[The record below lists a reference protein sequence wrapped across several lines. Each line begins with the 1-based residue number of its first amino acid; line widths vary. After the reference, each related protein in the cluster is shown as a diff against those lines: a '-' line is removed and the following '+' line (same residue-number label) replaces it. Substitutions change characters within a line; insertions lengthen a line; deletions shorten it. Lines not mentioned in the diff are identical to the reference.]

1 MEHTTAQR
9 IASRFAG
16 LPAAKRREFLSRMQE
31 QGVSFG
37 QLPIPPALEAQTRFE
52 LSYAQQ
58 RQWFLWQL
66 DPHSSA
72 YNIPAALRLYGPLD
86 VPALQHSFDVLLE
99 RHQSL
104 RSRFVEDDGKVLQT
118 LAPYTSLPIERI
130 DLRGKPESLR
140 LDLAMHS
147 VEQDIARPFDLQQ
160 GPLLRVSLLQLDAE
174 DHVLLLTLHHIVTD
188 GWSMGVLV
196 EEFSRL
202 YAAHCQGQ
210 EAVLEALPIQY
221 SDYALWQ
228 RRWMEAG
235 ELERQLNWWRDTLG
249 SEQPLLELPTD
260 RPRPAQP
267 SQRGARLDFALDA
280 TLASGLM
287 TLARQHGVTPFMLL
301 LASFQALLYRYSG
314 QSDLRVGVPIAN
326 RNRAETRGLIGFFVN
341 TQVMRAELDGRQPFS
356 QLLDQTRAAAL
367 DAQAYQDLPFE
378 RLVQALQGERSLSHS
393 PLFQVMF
400 NHQQARPAGAS
411 GVLAGLRVEPLRGTA
426 HTTQFDLQLDTQE
439 QGDLLFA
446 SLTYATDLFDAERIE
461 HFSRHWR
468 NLLAGVLA
476 NPQSPLAE
484 LPLLDADECLRILD
498 DLNHTAQAYPGE
510 VCVQRHIEQRVV
522 ENGEATALVFQG
534 QSLSYAELNQRAN
547 RLAHH
552 LRAEG
557 VGPEVLVGIACDRS
571 FEMVVGLLAILK
583 AGGAYVPLDPE
594 YPLDRLSYMI
604 EDSGIALLLTQEH
617 LLEQLPTPDS
627 VRTLCLQ
634 AAGDWLGELPG
645 TDLPNLA
652 VAENLAYVIYTSGS
666 TGKPKGAG
674 NRHVALQNR
683 LQWMQQAYD
692 LQPADRVLQKTPFSF
707 DVSVWEFFWPLMK
720 GATLVIAAPGEHR
733 DPQRL
738 ARLIVEQAITTLH
751 FVPSMLAAFIGADE
765 ALACTSLQRI
775 ICSGE
780 ALPMELQRQTLRSLP
795 QANLYNLYGPTEA
808 AIDVTHWT
816 CVEEGRDS
824 VPIGRPIANLRT
836 CVLDSELQ
844 PLPLGA
850 VGELY
855 LGGVGLARGYHRRG
869 ALTAERFVV
878 DPFGSGERLYRTGD
892 LARYRADGAIEYC
905 GRIDHQV
912 KIRGLRIEL
921 GEIEAR
927 LQEHAQ
933 VQEAVVLAVD
943 GPGGKQLVAYIV
955 PRERALI
962 SADAGQQGVW
972 REALK
977 AHLLTS
983 LPDYMVPAQTVMIEQ
998 MPLSPNGK
1006 LERKRLPAPTA
1017 QVSQRAFE
1025 APRSEHEQVLAQ
1037 IWQEVLG
1044 VEQVGRQDNFFEL
1057 GGDSIISIQVVSR
1070 ARRAGLSL
1078 QPRDLFQQQT
1088 LQALAAV
1095 VKEQA
1100 APLAQQG
1107 PVYGLQKLTPIQRWF
1122 FDEPIAQ
1129 RAHWNQAVLLTPR
1142 EPLELPR
1149 LQAALQRLLKQHDAL
1164 RLRFSQQAPRVT
1176 DAANPCGS
1184 EPAREGGGAGDL
1196 HVAGAELI
1204 ASRLAATEWSAR
1216 YVGADSADVVD
1227 MLWTARVASDASL
1240 ESVCDQA
1247 QRSLSLQDG
1256 PLLRVALIAQADGTQ
1271 RLLLVIHH
1279 LAVDG
1284 VSWRVLL
1291 EDLQAAYQGQELPA
1305 KTSSFQAW
1313 AEQLDTYARSKAAA
1327 SELDWWQAQLSL
1339 GNDLLPAAN
1348 PQASQAGHL
1357 RQGVSIGLDREHTRQ
1372 LLQLAP
1378 ATYRTQVNDLLLTA
1392 LARTLSRWTGHP
1404 SALIQLEGHGREEL
1418 FDDIDLTRTVGW
1430 FSSLFPVCLT
1440 PTADLPGSIKA
1451 IKQQLREIPG
1461 KGMGYGLLR
1470 YMGDASAQAALAAL
1484 PQARVTFNY
1493 LGQFDQSFAEEALF
1507 TPARESSGAAQAA
1520 DAPLP
1525 NWLSVDG
1532 QVYGGELKLD
1542 WTFSRECFD
1551 LHEIETLAA
1560 NFREELLDLID
1571 HCLSDGAGGVTPA
1584 DFPLARLSQAQL
1596 DGLPVPP
1603 AQIEDL
1609 YPLSPMQAG
1618 LLFHSLYESDSGAYV
1633 NQLSVE
1639 AHGLDAERLGRAW
1652 QAVLDN
1658 HGILRSSFHFPDGF
1672 EAPVQL
1678 VHRHLQLPMT
1688 CLDWRG
1694 RSDQAEALAQL
1705 IDSERLQLDPTRAP
1719 LMRLTL
1725 VRLEGERQQLIYTH
1739 HHLLLDGW
1747 SNSLLLSEVLQRYAG
1762 QDVQAPTGRF
1772 ADYIGW
1778 LQRQDAQ
1785 ADEAFWRE
1793 QLATLD
1799 NPTLLAQSLAHGGSK
1814 NLSTAE
1820 FADHRQTFD
1829 VATSQRF
1836 SEFAR
1841 QQKITLNTLV
1851 QGAWAL
1857 LLQRY
1862 SGQRSVAFGATVAGR
1877 PVDLPGAESQ
1887 LGLFINTLP
1896 VISRPDAV
1904 ESVGQWLIRLQAQNL
1919 ELRGHEFTALGD
1931 IQRWAGRAG
1940 EPLFDSLLVFENF
1953 PVADALQ
1960 QSAPAGLSF
1969 SIPQNHER
1977 TNFPLTLAA
1986 TAESQLSLNWSYQCA
2001 HFNSEGIVRMSEH
2014 LAALLTA
2021 MVAAPQAAL
2030 SELDLL
2036 SSPERAQQLIEWNP
2050 AFTAAQNPLCV
2061 HQLIEAQAF
2070 IRPHATAL
2078 IFNDL
2083 ELSFDQLNRRANQ
2096 LAHRLRALG
2105 IGPEVRV
2112 GLAMQRS
2119 PEMII
2124 GLLAILKAGG
2134 AYVPLDP
2141 AYPTE
2146 RLRYLMQDSGI
2157 ALMISQS
2164 RLREKLPLPEGLPV
2178 LEIDREPLESLADSN
2193 PINLTCGEN
2202 LAYLIYTS
2210 GSTGRPKGVSV
2221 AHGPLAMHCLSI
2233 GELYGMTP
2241 DDRELQFA
2249 SISFDGAHERW
2260 LTPLVFGSAVMPRD
2274 DELWSVERTCAEIE
2288 KHGITIACFTPTYLS
2303 QIADFMGEAGR
2314 DLPIRSYTPCGEG
2327 MAKHAF
2333 DEVQQVLQ
2341 PKRLING
2348 YGPTETVITPLIWLA
2363 YPDTEFDSAFMPIG
2377 RPVGNRS
2384 AYILD
2389 GGLQPLPVGVAGEL
2403 YLGGEGVARGY
2414 HQRPDLTADRFV
2426 PDPFV
2431 PGARLYRSGD
2441 LARFRADGVVEYL
2454 GRIDQQVKIRGFRIE
2469 LGEIEACLLE
2479 HEGVREAFVIDREGP
2494 VSRQLIGYVVPRDPL
2509 ADEQD
2514 LREALTAHLR
2524 SRLPAHMLPAH
2535 LMCLAALPLT
2545 PNGKLDRQGLPAPQ
2559 ATRQHHDHVAPAS
2572 PAEALLVEIWQEL
2585 LGLESVGVTENFFE
2599 LGGDSII
2606 SLQAVSRA
2614 GQRGL
2619 KFSPKQLF
2627 EQQTIRALAAV
2638 AGSREA
2644 ILIEAP
2650 KVEAFSLVPHID
2662 IAAREGLQDLYP
2674 LSPMQQGMLFHCLDS
2689 PELNPYVNQLSVA
2702 VEGLQVPRFRA
2713 AWQAL
2718 VERHEV
2724 LRAAFRWRDGLAD
2737 PLQAVFAEVELPIE
2751 ELDWRERSDT
2761 EQALGELAAAE
2772 QAKGFDLSCP
2782 PLMRFNLVRLGEDR
2796 YQMIWI
2802 YHHLLLDGWSA
2813 SRLLGDMLRLYH
2825 NDSLAPLTGRYAD
2838 YIAWLQR
2845 QDGVQ
2850 AEGFWRER
2858 LALLEEPT
2866 ILAKASGAAGSG
2878 HGVMY
2883 SNLDAEATRKLHT
2896 FAKRQR
2902 VTLNTLVQGAWLLL
2916 LQRHSGQR
2924 SVAFGA
2930 TVAGRP
2936 TGLAGA
2942 QDMLGLFI
2950 NTLPVIQ
2957 TLDPQQPLGEWL
2969 RDLQDYNLMVR
2980 DYEHTPL
2987 SDIQRWAGQGGQGLF
3002 DSIIVFEN
3010 HPVDRAFKG
3019 GEEGELRFAEVG
3031 SGGVTN
3037 FPMDLMVSANE
3048 EGLEVEYLFL
3058 RDRFSD
3064 VEVERIRAQLEGL
3077 LRALPEDAS
3086 CLLGNI
3092 GLPQARMSLPQVS
3105 DDTADLL
3112 QSFNQHVKAQPQ
3124 KIALICE
3131 DRQVSY
3137 AELEAQANGLAQQ
3150 LIVRG
3155 IGPETL
3161 VAVALPR
3168 SERTIVAFL
3177 AVLKAGAAYLPLD
3190 LAYPTERLAYLLSDS
3205 AASLLLCD
3213 SNLGDRLTLADS
3225 PPRLLLD
3232 QLSVADNVACPV
3244 SHPLPGHLA
3253 YLIYT
3258 SGSTGQPKGVAVA
3271 RGPIARHCRSIVERY
3286 ELAPRSREL
3295 HFMSFAFDGAQERWL
3310 SVMLAGGSL
3319 VIRDDN
3325 LWTPEQTL
3333 EVLQR
3338 HGVTVACFPPAY
3350 LQQMAEVAERLG
3362 NPPAVEVYCFGG
3374 DAVPEASFEQV
3385 KRALRPQRLVNGYGP
3400 TETVVTPLLWRAEVS
3415 ETCDAAYAP
3424 IGRGVAGRGLYVL
3437 DADLNPLPVGVSG
3450 ELYLGGECLARGY
3463 HQRPGMSAER
3473 FIPDPFAAGGRMYR
3487 TGDLVRQRD
3496 CGLID
3501 YLGRLDQQVKIRG
3514 FRIELGEI
3522 EARLR
3527 ECAGVQDAA
3536 VVVHDTPIGKQLVG
3550 YVVAL
3555 GTVGLDRRLKS
3566 QVQAQLPDYMVPARI
3581 LVLERFPLSANGK
3594 LDRRALPVP
3603 EWALGG
3609 YRAPRNALESA
3620 LAAIWQA
3627 VLGMPQVGIDD
3638 NFFELGGDS
3647 LQVLKVISRVRSQ
3660 PELGFE
3666 LKLRDLMQKPSIA
3679 ELCGYQAAEPA
3690 AAAPDPLLALN
3701 SRLAHRPA
3709 LFCLHAGFG
3718 TVFDYEPLARRLEG
3732 RRTVYGLQCRMLLD
3746 PHWQDQSLLA
3756 MAQAYTQRIRAQQAK
3771 GPYYLLGWSLGG
3783 ALTQLVAHELEQ
3795 QGETVAFAGLV
3806 DSYVAG
3812 TAEAGNWRE
3821 DLGDFLKFVLGHSSE
3836 EAQALMALHAAGLP
3850 EHQAAAAVI
3859 EAALHGS
3866 NEQAALGAGELTQI
3880 FNTGSRLK
3888 ALALAQLQLPAI
3900 KVTAHRWWVAGRDDE
3915 RRVFEAQVGHHGV
3928 DRLLAGGHYELL
3940 RGDELLDDLELQL
3953 ECTLAIA

>member
-1 MEHTTAQR
+1 MEHTTAMR
-9 IASRFAG
+9 IATRFAG
-16 LPAAKRREFLSRMQE
+16 LPADKRGEFLTKMQE

-37 QLPIPPALEAQTRFE
+37 QLPIPAAAEPQATFE

-66 DPHSSA
+66 DPQSSA
-72 YNIPAALRLYGPLD
+72 YNIPAVLRLHGRLN
-86 VPALQHSFDVLLE
+86 VAALQQSFDVLLE

-104 RSRFVEDDGKVLQT
+104 RSRFVEDDGQVLQT
-118 LAPYTSLPIERI
+118 LAAFTSLSIEQH
-130 DLRGKPESLR
+130 DLRDEPVAQRFEA
-140 LDLAMHS
+140 AMKK
-147 VEQDIARPFDLQQ
+147 VEQQIARLFDLQH

-174 DHVLLLTLHHIVTD
+174 DHVLVLTLHHIVTD

-210 EAVLEALPIQY
+210 NAALEALPIQY
-221 SDYALWQ
+221 SDYAAWQ

-235 ELERQLNWWRDTLG
+235 ELERQLNWWREQLG

-280 TLASGLM
+280 DLSSGLM
-287 TLARQHGVTPFMLL
+287 ALAKQRGVTPFMLL

-314 QSDLRVGVPIAN
+314 QADLRIGVPIGN
-326 RNRAETRGLIGFFVN
+326 RNRAESRGLIGFFVN
-341 TQVMRAELDGRQPFS
+341 TQVMRAKLDGRLPFS
-356 QLLDQTRAAAL
+356 QLLEQTRVTSL
-367 DAQAYQDLPFE
+367 GAQDYQDLPFE

-400 NHQQARPAGAS
+400 NHQQARPAAVS
-411 GVLAGLRVEPLRGTA
+411 GLLAGLRVEALNATA
-426 HTTQFDLQLDTQE
+426 QTTQFDLQLDTQE
-439 QGDLLFA
+439 EGDKLFA

-461 HFSRHWR
+461 HLARHWR

-476 NPQSPLAE
+476 NPQTPLAE
-484 LPLLDADECLRILD
+484 LPLLDADERLRMLD
-498 DLNHTAQAYPGE
+498 DLNDTAQVYPGE
-510 VCVQRHIEQRVV
+510 VCAQRHFEARVR
-522 ENGEATALVFQG
+522 ENPQATALVFQG
-534 QSLSYAELNQRAN
+534 ESLSYAQLNLRAN

-552 LRAEG
+552 LRAQG
-557 VGPEVLVGIACDRS
+557 VGPDVIVGIACDRS

-594 YPLDRLSYMI
+594 YPLDRLSDMI
-604 EDSGIALLLTQEH
+604 EDSGIALLLTQAH
-617 LLEQLPTPDS
+617 LLAQLPTPDS
-627 VRTLCLQ
+627 VRTLCLH
-634 AAGDWLGELPG
+634 ADADWLSDLPG
-645 TDLPNLA
+645 SDLPNLA
-652 VAENLAYVIYTSGS
+652 VAENLAYMIYTSGS

-674 NRHVALQNR
+674 NRHVALHNR
-683 LQWMQQAYD
+683 IEWMQQAYN
-692 LQPADRVLQKTPFSF
+692 LLPSDRVLQKTPFSF

-720 GATLVIAAPGEHR
+720 GATLVIPAPGEHR

-738 ARLIVEQAITTLH
+738 AALIVEQSVTTLH
-751 FVPSMLAAFIGADE
+751 FVPSMLSAFIGADE
-765 ALACTSLQRI
+765 AQACTSLTRI

-795 QANLYNLYGPTEA
+795 QAQLYNLYGPTEA

-836 CVLDSELQ
+836 CILDDELQ
-844 PLPLGA
+844 VLPLGA

-855 LGGVGLARGYHRRG
+855 LGGIGLARGYHRRS
-869 ALTAERFVV
+869 ALTAERFVA

-892 LARYRADGAIEYC
+892 LARYRADGAIDYC

-921 GEIEAR
+921 GEIEVR
-927 LQEHAQ
+927 LQEHAD
-933 VQEAVVLAVD
+933 VQDAVVLALD
-943 GPGGKQLVAYIV
+943 GPSGKQLVAYIV
-955 PRERALI
+955 PQDRALVG
-962 SADAGQQGVW
+962 ADADRQGAW
-972 REALK
+972 RETLK
-977 AHLLTS
+977 SHLLGS
-983 LPDYMVPAQTVMIEQ
+983 LPDYMVPAQTLLIEH

-1006 LERKRLPAPTA
+1006 LDRKRLPAPTA

-1025 APRSEHEQVLAQ
+1025 APRSAHEQVLAQ
-1037 IWQEVLG
+1037 IWQDVLG
-1044 VEQVGRQDNFFEL
+1044 IEQVGRQDNFFEL

-1107 PVYGLQKLTPIQRWF
+1107 PVDGVQTLTPIQRWF
-1122 FDEPIAQ
+1122 FEEPIPQ
-1129 RAHWNQAVLLTPR
+1129 RAHWNQALLLTPR
-1142 EPLELPR
+1142 ETLELPR
-1149 LQAALQRLLKQHDAL
+1149 LQGALQRVLKQHDAL
-1164 RLRFSQQAPRVT
+1164 RLRFSQV
-1176 DAANPCGS
+1176 
-1184 EPAREGGGAGDL
+1184 EGQ
-1196 HVAGAELI
+1196 
-1204 ASRLAATEWSAR
+1204 WSAR
-1216 YVGADSADVVD
+1216 YVGADSADVID
-1227 MLWTARVASDASL
+1227 MLWTARVACDASL
-1240 ESVCDQA
+1240 EAVCEEA

-1256 PLLRVALIAQADGTQ
+1256 PLLRVALIARADGSQ

-1291 EDLQAAYQGQELPA
+1291 EDLQAAYQGEELPP
-1305 KTSSFQAW
+1305 KSSAFQAW
-1313 AEQLDTYARSKAAA
+1313 ADKLDAYARSETAA
-1327 SELDWWQAQLSL
+1327 SELNGWQAQLAGAS
-1339 GNDLLPAAN
+1339 DTLPVAN

-1357 RQGVSIGLDREHTRQ
+1357 RQSVSIGLDREQTRQ
-1372 LLQLAP
+1372 LLQQAP
-1378 ATYRTQVNDLLLTA
+1378 AIYRTQVNDLLLTA

-1430 FSSLFPVCLT
+1430 FSSLFPVHLT
-1440 PTADLPGSIKA
+1440 PTAELGASIKA
-1451 IKQQLREIPG
+1451 IKQQLRDIPG
-1461 KGMGYGLLR
+1461 KGLGYGLLR
-1470 YMGDASAQAALAAL
+1470 YMGDAAAQTALAAL

-1493 LGQFDQSFAEEALF
+1493 LGQFDQSFAEDALF
-1507 TPARESSGAAQAA
+1507 TPAKESSGAAQST

-1542 WTFSRECFD
+1542 WTFSRECFE
-1551 LHEIETLAA
+1551 LREIEALAID
-1560 NFREELLDLID
+1560 FRAELLALID
-1571 HCLSDGAGGVTPA
+1571 HCLSDGAGGVTPV

-1603 AQIEDL
+1603 AQIEDV

-1618 LLFHSLYESDSGAYV
+1618 LLFHSLYESASGAYV

-1639 AHGLDAERLGRAW
+1639 ARGLDAEHLGRAW
-1652 QAVLDN
+1652 QAVLDS
-1658 HGILRSSFHFPDGF
+1658 HAILRSSFHFPQGF

-1678 VHRHLQLPMT
+1678 VHRHLQLPLT

-1694 RSDQAEALAQL
+1694 CDDQAHALAQL
-1705 IDSERLQLDPTRAP
+1705 IDSERLQLDSTQAP

-1725 VRLEGERQQLIYTH
+1725 VRLDDERQQLIYTH

-1762 QDVQAPTGRF
+1762 QEVKAPSGRF

-1778 LQRQDAQ
+1778 LQRQDAD
-1785 ADEAFWRE
+1785 ADEAFWRG

-1799 NPTLLAQSLAHGGSK
+1799 NPTLLAQSLAHVGVKHPSQ
-1814 NLSTAE
+1814 AQ

-1829 VATSQRF
+1829 VATSKRF
-1836 SEFAR
+1836 SDFAR
-1841 QQKITLNTLV
+1841 QQKVTLNTLV
-1851 QGAWAL
+1851 QGAWVL

-1877 PVDLPGAESQ
+1877 PVDLPGAENQ

-1904 ESVGQWLIRLQAQNL
+1904 ESVEQWLSRLQAQNL
-1919 ELRGHEFTALGD
+1919 ELREHEFTALGD

-1953 PVADALQ
+1953 PVAEALQ

-1986 TAESQLSLNWSYQCA
+1986 TAENQLSLNWSYQCS
-2001 HFNSEGIVRMSEH
+2001 HFSSTAIARMSEH
-2014 LAALLTA
+2014 LTALLMA

-2036 SSPERAQQLIEWNP
+2036 TAPERAQQLLEWNP
-2050 AFTAAQNPLCV
+2050 PFTVAQNPLCV
-2061 HQLIEAQAF
+2061 HQLIEAQAVA
-2070 IRPHATAL
+2070 RPDATAL
-2078 IFNDL
+2078 IFNDVA
-2083 ELSFDQLNRRANQ
+2083 LSFDELNRRANR
-2096 LAHRLRALG
+2096 LAHHLRGRG

-2112 GLAMQRS
+2112 GLTMQRS
-2119 PEMII
+2119 PDMIV

-2141 AYPTE
+2141 AYPAE
-2146 RLRYLMQDSGI
+2146 RLSYLMDDSGI
-2157 ALMISQS
+2157 SLLISQS
-2164 RLREKLPLPEGLPV
+2164 WLREKLPLPQGLAV
-2178 LEIDREPLESLADSN
+2178 LEIDREPLERMADSN
-2193 PINLTCGEN
+2193 PVNLTCGEN

-2221 AHGPLAMHCLSI
+2221 AHGPLAMHCVSI

-2288 KHGITIACFTPTYLS
+2288 KHGITIACFTPSYLA
-2303 QIADFMGEAGR
+2303 QIADYMGEAGR

-2414 HQRPDLTADRFV
+2414 HQRPDLTAERFV

-2469 LGEIEACLLE
+2469 LGEIEACLME
-2479 HEGVREAFVIDREGP
+2479 HAGVREAFVIDRDGP
-2494 VSRQLIGYVVPRDPL
+2494 TSRQLVGYVVPRDPL

-2514 LREALTAHLR
+2514 LRDALTAHLR

-2545 PNGKLDRQGLPAPQ
+2545 PNGKLDRQGLPAPEASRQ
-2559 ATRQHHDHVAPAS
+2559 SHDQVAAAT

-2585 LGLESVGVTENFFE
+2585 LGLDSVGVTENFFE

-2619 KFSPKQLF
+2619 LFSPKQLF
-2627 EQQTIRALAAV
+2627 EQQTIRALATV
-2638 AGSREA
+2638 ASHRENTRVQ
-2644 ILIEAP
+2644 AP
-2650 KVEAFSLVPHID
+2650 GVEAFALVPHID
-2662 IAAREGLQDLYP
+2662 LTAREGLQDLYP

-2702 VEGLQVPRFRA
+2702 VDGLQVPRFRA

-2761 EQALGELAAAE
+2761 EQALSELAAAE

-2782 PLMRFNLVRLGEDR
+2782 PLMRFVLVRLGEDR

-2813 SRLLGDMLRLYH
+2813 SRLLGEMLRLYH
-2825 NDSLAPLTGRYAD
+2825 HDSLPALTGRYAD
-2838 YIAWLQR
+2838 YIGWLQR
-2845 QDGVQ
+2845 QDDAQ

-2858 LALLEEPT
+2858 LALLEAPT

-2878 HGVMY
+2878 HGVLY
-2883 SNLDAEATRKLHT
+2883 SDLNAEATRKLHS

-2942 QDMLGLFI
+2942 QEMLGLFI

-2969 RDLQDYNLMVR
+2969 RELQDYNLAVR

-2987 SDIQRWAGQGGQGLF
+2987 SDVQRWAGQGGQGLF

-3010 HPVDRAFKG
+3010 HPVDRALRG
-3019 GEEGELRFAEVG
+3019 GEEGELRFADVG
-3031 SGGVTN
+3031 SGGVTH
-3037 FPMDLMVSANE
+3037 FPMDLMVSAND
-3048 EGLEVEYLFL
+3048 EGLEVEYLYL

-3077 LRALPEDAS
+3077 LRALPEDADR
-3086 CLLGNI
+3086 LLGNI
-3092 GLPQARMSLPQVS
+3092 GLPEARLSLPQAS
-3105 DDTADLL
+3105 TDNADLL
-3112 QSFNQHVKAQPQ
+3112 LAFNRHVRNQPQ
-3124 KIALICE
+3124 KTALFCE
-3131 DRQVSY
+3131 DREVSY
-3137 AELEAQANGLAQQ
+3137 ADLDARANGLAQK
-3150 LIVRG
+3150 LIARG
-3155 IGPETL
+3155 IGAESL

-3190 LAYPTERLAYLLSDS
+3190 LAYPAERLAYMLSDS

-3213 SNLGDRLTLADS
+3213 SDLGERLTLADS

-3232 QLSVADNVACPV
+3232 QLTVVGSSECPV
-3244 SHPLPGHLA
+3244 VEPLPGHLA

-3258 SGSTGQPKGVAVA
+3258 SGSTGQPKGVAVS
-3271 RGPIARHCRSIVERY
+3271 RGPIARHCRGIIDLY

-3319 VIRDDN
+3319 VIREDS

-3333 EVLQR
+3333 EVLHR
-3338 HGVTVACFPPAY
+3338 HNVTVACFPPAY

-3374 DAVPEASFEQV
+3374 DAVPDASFEQV

-3400 TETVVTPLLWRAEVS
+3400 TETVVTPLLWRAEAS
-3415 ETCDAAYAP
+3415 ETCAAAYAP

-3473 FIPDPFAAGGRMYR
+3473 FIPDPFEAGGRMYR
-3487 TGDLVRQRD
+3487 TGDLVRQRE

-3514 FRIELGEI
+3514 FRIEPGEI

-3536 VVVHDTPIGKQLVG
+3536 VVVLDTPTGKQLVG
-3550 YVVAL
+3550 YVVA
-3555 GTVGLDRRLKS
+3555 GAAAGLDRCLK
-3566 QVQAQLPDYMVPARI
+3566 VELQAQMPDYMVPARI

-3594 LDRRALPVP
+3594 LDRRALPSP
-3603 EWALGG
+3603 EWTLGG
-3609 YRAPRNALESA
+3609 FRAPRNALEQA
-3620 LAAIWQA
+3620 LTAIWQD
-3627 VLGMPQVGIDD
+3627 VLGVPQVGIDD

-3660 PELGFE
+3660 PQPGFE
-3666 LKLRDLMQKPSIA
+3666 LKLRDLMQKPCIA
-3679 ELCGYQAAEPA
+3679 ELSGYQAAEPGK
-3690 AAAPDPLLALN
+3690 APDPLLALN
-3701 SRLAHRPA
+3701 GRVANVPA

-3746 PHWQDQSLLA
+3746 PQWQDASLLA
-3756 MAQAYTQRIRAQQAK
+3756 MAQAYTQRIRAQQPQ

-3783 ALTQLVAHELEQ
+3783 ALTQLVAHELEA
-3795 QGETVAFAGLV
+3795 QGQAVAFAGLV

-3812 TAEAGNWRE
+3812 TAEAGDWRE
-3821 DLGDFLKFVLGHSSE
+3821 DLADFLKFVLGQPSE
-3836 EAQALMALHAAGLP
+3836 EAETLIASKTVGLS
-3850 EHQAAAAVI
+3850 ECEGAAAVI
-3859 EAALHGS
+3859 EAAMHGS
-3866 NEQAALGAGELTQI
+3866 NDHAALGASELTQI
-3880 FNTGSRLK
+3880 FATGASLK
-3888 ALALAQLQLPAI
+3888 QLALAQRQLP
-3900 KVTAHRWWVAGRDDE
+3900 KVQVAAHRWWVAERDDE
-3915 RRVFEAQVGHHGV
+3915 RRVFEAQVGQHGI
-3928 DRLLAGGHYELL
+3928 DRLVTGGHYELL
-3940 RGDELLDDLELQL
+3940 RSDELLDELEELL
-3953 ECTLAIA
+3953 ERRMVTA

>member
-16 LPAAKRREFLSRMQE
+16 LPADKRREFLQRMQE

-37 QLPIPPALEAQTRFE
+37 QLPIPPAAEPQATFE

-72 YNIPAALRLYGPLD
+72 YNIPAALRLHGPLN
-86 VPALQHSFDVLLE
+86 VAALQQSFDGLLE

-104 RSRFVEDDGKVLQT
+104 RSRFVEDDGQVVQT
-118 LAPYTSLPIERI
+118 LAEFTSLPIEQI
-130 DLRGKPESLR
+130 DLCGEPQEQRF
-140 LDLAMHS
+140 DQAMNS
-147 VEQDIARPFDLQQ
+147 VEQDIARPFDLQH

-210 EAVLEALPIQY
+210 NTVLEALPIQY
-221 SDYALWQ
+221 SDYAMWQ

-235 ELERQLNWWRDTLG
+235 ELERQLNWWRDRLG

-287 TLARQHGVTPFMLL
+287 TLAKQRGVTPFMLL

-314 QSDLRVGVPIAN
+314 QADVRVGVPIAN

-341 TQVMRAELDGRQPFS
+341 TQVMRAELDGRLPFS
-356 QLLDQTRAAAL
+356 QLLDQTRAASL
-367 DAQAYQDLPFE
+367 DAQDYQDLPFE

-400 NHQQARPAGAS
+400 NHQQAKPAAVS
-411 GVLAGLRVEPLRGTA
+411 GLLAGLRVEALNATA

-439 QGDLLFA
+439 EGDKLFA

-461 HFSRHWR
+461 HLARHWR

-476 NPQSPLAE
+476 NPQCPLAE
-484 LPLLDADECLRILD
+484 LPLLDADERLRILNE
-498 DLNHTAQAYPGE
+498 LNDTAQAYPGE
-510 VCVQRHIEQRVV
+510 VCVQRHFEERVV
-522 ENGEATALVFQG
+522 EHPEATALVFQG
-534 QSLSYAELNQRAN
+534 QSLSYAELNRRAN

-552 LRAEG
+552 LRAQG
-557 VGPEVLVGIACDRS
+557 VGPDVLVGIACDRS

-594 YPLDRLSYMI
+594 YPVDRLSYMI
-604 EDSGIALLLTQEH
+604 EDSGIALLLTQEY
-617 LLEQLPTPDS
+617 LLAQLPTPDN
-627 VRTLCLQ
+627 VRTLCLH
-634 AAGDWLGELPG
+634 ADTDWLNDLPG

-674 NRHVALQNR
+674 NRHVALHNR
-683 LQWMQQAYD
+683 LAWMQQAYN
-692 LQPADRVLQKTPFSF
+692 LQPSDRVLQKTPFSF

-720 GATLVIAAPGEHR
+720 GATLVLAAPGEHR

-738 ARLIVEQAITTLH
+738 AALIVEQAITTLH
-751 FVPSMLAAFIGADE
+751 FVPSMLSAFIAADE

-816 CVEEGRDS
+816 CMEEGRDS

-836 CVLDSELQ
+836 CILDSELQ

-892 LARYRADGAIEYC
+892 LARYRTDGAIEYC

-927 LQEHAQ
+927 LQEHGD
-933 VQEAVVLAVD
+933 VQEAVVLALD

-955 PRERALI
+955 PQDRALV
-962 SADAGQQGVW
+962 SADAEQQGAW
-972 REALK
+972 RETLK
-977 AHLLTS
+977 SHLLAS
-983 LPDYMVPAQTVMIEQ
+983 LPDYMVPAQTVLIEQ

-1037 IWQEVLG
+1037 IWQDVLG

-1107 PVYGLQKLTPIQRWF
+1107 PVEGLQKLTPIQRWF
-1122 FDEPIAQ
+1122 FDEPIPQ

-1142 EPLELPR
+1142 ETLELPR

-1164 RLRFSQQAPRVT
+1164 RLRFSQVDGQ
-1176 DAANPCGS
+1176 
-1184 EPAREGGGAGDL
+1184 
-1196 HVAGAELI
+1196 
-1204 ASRLAATEWSAR
+1204 WSAR
-1216 YVGADSADVVD
+1216 YVGADSCDVID
-1227 MLWTARVASDASL
+1227 MLWTARVANDASL
-1240 ESVCDQA
+1240 ESVCNEA

-1256 PLLRVALIAQADGTQ
+1256 PLLRIALIAQADGSQ

-1291 EDLQAAYQGQELPA
+1291 EDLQAAYQGQDLPP
-1305 KTSSFQAW
+1305 KTSAFQAW
-1313 AEQLDTYARSKAAA
+1313 ADKLDAYARSEAAA
-1327 SELDWWQAQLSL
+1327 SELDWWQAQLSVA
-1339 GNDLLPAAN
+1339 NDSLPAAN
-1348 PQASQAGHL
+1348 AQASQAGHL
-1357 RQGVSIGLDREHTRQ
+1357 RQGVSIGLDRDQTTR
-1372 LLQLAP
+1372 LLQQAP
-1378 ATYRTQVNDLLLTA
+1378 AIYRTQVNDLLLTA
-1392 LARTLSRWTGHP
+1392 LARTLSRWTGDA

-1430 FSSLFPVCLT
+1430 FSSLFPVRLT
-1440 PTADLPGSIKA
+1440 PTADLGGSIKA

-1461 KGMGYGLLR
+1461 KGLGYGLLR
-1470 YMGDASAQAALAAL
+1470 YLGDASTQAALAGL

-1493 LGQFDQSFAEEALF
+1493 LGQFDQSFAEDALF
-1507 TPARESSGAAQAA
+1507 TPAKESSGAAQSA

-1551 LHEIETLAA
+1551 KREIEALAA
-1560 NFREELLDLID
+1560 DYQRELLALIA

-1584 DFPLARLSQAQL
+1584 DFPLARLTQAQL
-1596 DGLPVPP
+1596 DGLPVTP

-1618 LLFHSLYESDSGAYV
+1618 LLFHSLYESASGTYV
-1633 NQLSVE
+1633 NQLSVQ
-1639 AHGLDAERLGRAW
+1639 ARGLDAERLGRAW
-1652 QAVLDN
+1652 QAVLDT
-1658 HGILRSSFHFPDGF
+1658 HPILRSSFHFPDGF
-1672 EAPVQL
+1672 EAPVQV

-1694 RSDQAEALAQL
+1694 RGDQTDALIEL
-1705 IDSERLQLDPTRAP
+1705 IDNERLQLDSTRAP

-1725 VRLEGERQQLIYTH
+1725 VRLDDERQQLIYTH

-1778 LQRQDAQ
+1778 LQRQDAH
-1785 ADEAFWRE
+1785 ADEVFWRE

-1799 NPTLLAQSLAHGGSK
+1799 NPTLLAQSLAHGDGK
-1814 NLSTAE
+1814 NQLAVE

-1841 QQKITLNTLV
+1841 QQKVTLNTLV

-1896 VISRPDAV
+1896 VISSPDAV
-1904 ESVGQWLIRLQAQNL
+1904 ESVGQWLTRLQAQNL
-1919 ELRGHEFTALGD
+1919 ELREHEFTALGD

-1953 PVADALQ
+1953 PVAEALQ
-1960 QSAPAGLSF
+1960 QGAPAGLSF
-1969 SIPQNHER
+1969 SVPQNHER

-2001 HFNSEGIVRMSEH
+2001 HFSGEAIVRMSEH
-2014 LAALLTA
+2014 LAALLAA
-2021 MVAAPQAAL
+2021 MVAAPNAAL

-2036 SSPERAQQLIEWNP
+2036 TAPERAQQLVEWNP

-2061 HQLIEAQAF
+2061 HQLIEAQAV
-2070 IRPHATAL
+2070 IRPDATAL

-2083 ELSFDQLNRRANQ
+2083 QLSFDQLNRRANQ

-2119 PEMII
+2119 PEMIV

-2146 RLRYLMQDSGI
+2146 RLRYLMEDSGI
-2157 ALMISQS
+2157 SLMISQS
-2164 RLREKLPLPEGLPV
+2164 WLREKLPLPEGLPV
-2178 LEIDREPLESLADSN
+2178 LEIDREPLASMADTN
-2193 PINLTCGEN
+2193 PVNLTCGEN

-2363 YPDTEFDSAFMPIG
+2363 YPDTGFDSAFMPIG

-2414 HQRPDLTADRFV
+2414 HQRPNLTAERFV

-2479 HEGVREAFVIDREGP
+2479 HEGVRESFVIDREGP
-2494 VSRQLIGYVVPRDPL
+2494 VSRQLVGYVVPRDPL
-2509 ADEQD
+2509 ADEQA

-2545 PNGKLDRQGLPAPQ
+2545 PNGKLDRQGLPAPE
-2559 ATRQHHDHVAPAS
+2559 ATRQNHDHVAAAT
-2572 PAEALLVEIWQEL
+2572 PAEVLLVEIWQEL

-2619 KFSPKQLF
+2619 VFSPKQLF
-2627 EQQTIRALAAV
+2627 EQQTIRALASV
-2638 AGSREA
+2638 ASSREA
-2644 ILIEAP
+2644 TLIEAQ

-2702 VEGLQVPRFRA
+2702 VDGLQVPRFRA
-2713 AWQAL
+2713 AWQTL

-2737 PLQAVFAEVELPIE
+2737 PLQAVFADVELPIE
-2751 ELDWRERSDT
+2751 ELDWRDRSDT

-2782 PLMRFNLVRLGEDR
+2782 PLMRFILVRLGDDR

-2825 NDSLAPLTGRYAD
+2825 NDSLPTLTGRYAD

-2845 QDGVQ
+2845 QDGAQ

-2883 SNLDAEATRKLHT
+2883 SHLDAEATRKLHS

-2957 TLDPQQPLGEWL
+2957 TLDPQQPVGEWL

-3010 HPVDRAFKG
+3010 HPVDRALKG

-3077 LRALPEDAS
+3077 LRALPEDATR
-3086 CLLGNI
+3086 LLGNI
-3092 GLPQARMSLPQVS
+3092 GLPEARLSLPQVS

-3112 QSFNQHVKAQPQ
+3112 HAFNQHVKAQPQ

-3131 DRQVSY
+3131 GRHVSY
-3137 AELEAQANGLAQQ
+3137 VQLEAQANGLAQQ
-3150 LIVRG
+3150 LIGRG
-3155 IGPETL
+3155 IGPESL

-3190 LAYPTERLAYLLSDS
+3190 LAYPAERLAYMLSDS

-3232 QLSVADNVACPV
+3232 QLSVTDHAECPV
-3244 SHPLPGHLA
+3244 SNPLPGHLA

-3271 RGPIARHCRSIVERY
+3271 RGPIARHCRGIIELY

-3319 VIRDDN
+3319 VIREDS

-3333 EVLQR
+3333 EVMQR

-3400 TETVVTPLLWRAEVS
+3400 TETVVTPLLWRAEAS

-3463 HQRPGMSAER
+3463 HQHPGMSAER
-3473 FIPDPFAAGGRMYR
+3473 FIPDPFEAGGRMYR
-3487 TGDLVRQRD
+3487 TGDLVRQRE

-3514 FRIELGEI
+3514 FRIEPGEI

-3527 ECAGVQDAA
+3527 ECVGVQDAA
-3536 VVVHDTPIGKQLVG
+3536 VVVHDTPTGKQLVG
-3550 YVVAL
+3550 YVVAA
-3555 GTVGLDRRLKS
+3555 GAVGLDRRLKS
-3566 QVQAQLPDYMVPARI
+3566 ELQAQLPDYMVPPRI

-3594 LDRRALPVP
+3594 LDRRALPMP

-3609 YRAPRNALESA
+3609 YRAPRNDLETALT
-3620 LAAIWQA
+3620 AIWQE
-3627 VLGMPQVGIDD
+3627 VLGVPQVGIDD

-3660 PELGFE
+3660 PQLGFE
-3666 LKLRDLMQKPSIA
+3666 LKLRDLMQKPCIA
-3679 ELCGYQAAEPA
+3679 ELSGFQVTEPTS
-3690 AAAPDPLLALN
+3690 APDPLLALN
-3701 SRLAHRPA
+3701 ARIPNVPA

-3732 RRTVYGLQCRMLLD
+3732 RRTVYGVQCRMLLD
-3746 PHWQDQSLLA
+3746 PHWQDESLLA
-3756 MAQAYTQRIRAQQAK
+3756 MAQAYAQRIRSQQAK

-3783 ALTQLVAHELEQ
+3783 ALTQLVAHELEG

-3812 TAEAGNWRE
+3812 TAEAGDWRE
-3821 DLGDFLKFVLGHSSE
+3821 DLGDFLTFVLGLPAD
-3836 EAQALMALHAAGLP
+3836 EAQALIARKAAGLS
-3850 EHQAAAAVI
+3850 EREGSTAVI

-3880 FNTGSRLK
+3880 FATGSRLK
-3888 ALALAQLQLPAI
+3888 QLALAHRQLPTI
-3900 KVTAHRWWVAGRDDE
+3900 KASAHRWWVAGRDDE
-3915 RRVFEAQVGHHGV
+3915 RRVFEAQVGSHGV

-3940 RGDELLDDLELQL
+3940 RGDELLDELEDLL
-3953 ECTLAIA
+3953 ERRLAIA

>member
-16 LPAAKRREFLSRMQE
+16 LPADKRREFLTRMQE

-37 QLPIPPALEAQTRFE
+37 QLPIPPAVELQESFE

-66 DPHSSA
+66 DPQSSA
-72 YNIPAALRLYGPLD
+72 YNIPAALRLHGPLN
-86 VPALQHSFDVLLE
+86 VEALQQSFDVLLE

-104 RSRFVEDDGKVLQT
+104 RSRFVEDDGQVMQT
-118 LAPYTSLPIERI
+118 LAEFTSLPIEMI
-130 DLRGKPESLR
+130 DLRREPEEQR
-140 LDLAMHS
+140 LACAMNR

-160 GPLLRVSLLQLDAE
+160 GPLLRVSLLQLDDQ

-188 GWSMGVLV
+188 GWSMGVLI

-210 EAVLEALPIQY
+210 SAALDALPIQY

-228 RRWMEAG
+228 RRWMDAG

-260 RPRPAQP
+260 RARPAQP
-267 SQRGARLDFALDA
+267 SQRGARLDFALD
-280 TLASGLM
+280 TNLAKGLM
-287 TLARQHGVTPFMLL
+287 ALAKQRGVTPFMLL

-314 QSDLRVGVPIAN
+314 QSDLRIGVPIAN
-326 RNRAETRGLIGFFVN
+326 RHRAETRGLIGFFVN
-341 TQVMRAELDGRQPFS
+341 TQVMRAELDGRLPFS
-356 QLLDQTRAAAL
+356 QLLDQTRAASL
-367 DAQAYQDLPFE
+367 DAQDYQDVPFE

-400 NHQQARPAGAS
+400 NHQQAKPAAVS
-411 GVLAGLRVEPLRGTA
+411 GLLAGLRVEALNATA

-439 QGDLLFA
+439 EGDQLFA

-461 HFSRHWR
+461 HLARHWK
-468 NLLAGVLA
+468 NLLAGLLA
-476 NPQSPLAE
+476 NPQCPLAE
-484 LPLLDADECLRILD
+484 LPVLEDDERLRMLD
-498 DLNHTAQAYPGE
+498 DLNDTARSYPGE
-510 VCVQRHIEQRVV
+510 VCVQRHFEERVA
-522 ENGEATALVFQG
+522 EHGDATALVFQG
-534 QSLSYAELNQRAN
+534 QKLSYAELNLRAN

-552 LRAEG
+552 LRAQG

-604 EDSGIALLLTQEH
+604 DDSGISLLLTQAH
-617 LLEQLPTPDS
+617 LLEQLPTPDT

-634 AAGDWLGELPG
+634 AEADWLSDLPG
-645 TDLPNLA
+645 TDLNNLA

-674 NRHVALQNR
+674 NRHVALHNR
-683 LQWMQQAYD
+683 LEWMQEAYN
-692 LQPADRVLQKTPFSF
+692 LLPTDRVLQKTPFSF

-738 ARLIVEQAITTLH
+738 AALIVEQAITTLH
-751 FVPSMLAAFIGADE
+751 FVPSMLSAFIAADE
-765 ALACTSLQRI
+765 ALACTSLTRI

-780 ALPMELQRQTLRSLP
+780 ALPMELQRQTLRALP
-795 QANLYNLYGPTEA
+795 HTHLYNLYGPTEA

-836 CVLDSELQ
+836 CIFDSELQ

-892 LARYRADGAIEYC
+892 LARYRADGAIDYC

-927 LQEHAQ
+927 LQEHAD
-933 VQEAVVLAVD
+933 VQEAVVLALD
-943 GPGGKQLVAYIV
+943 GPSGKQLVAYVV
-955 PRERALI
+955 PQDRTRVG
-962 SADAGQQGVW
+962 ADAERQGAW
-972 REALK
+972 RETLK
-977 AHLLTS
+977 SHLLAS
-983 LPDYMVPAQTVMIEQ
+983 LPDYMVPAQTVLIEQ

-1006 LERKRLPAPTA
+1006 LDRKRLPAPTA
-1017 QVSQRAFE
+1017 HVSQRAFE
-1025 APRSEHEQVLAQ
+1025 APRSEHEQVLAR
-1037 IWQEVLG
+1037 IWLDVLG

-1100 APLAQQG
+1100 APLAHQG
-1107 PVYGLQKLTPIQRWF
+1107 SVDGVQTLTPIQRWF
-1122 FDEPIAQ
+1122 FDEPIPQ

-1142 EPLELPR
+1142 ETLELPR
-1149 LQAALQRLLKQHDAL
+1149 LQAALQRVLKQHDAL
-1164 RLRFSQQAPRVT
+1164 RLRFSQVDGTPQE
-1176 DAANPCGS
+1176 PCRS
-1184 EPAREGGGAGDL
+1184 EPARDGVSAGNVKGDCDD
-1196 HVAGAELI
+1196 LI
-1204 ASRLAATEWSAR
+1204 ASRLTPTKWSAR
-1216 YVGADSADVVD
+1216 YVGADSADVID
-1227 MLWTARVASDASL
+1227 MLWTASVANDASL
-1240 ESVCDQA
+1240 ESVCDEA

-1271 RLLLVIHH
+1271 RLLLVVHH

-1291 EDLQAAYQGQELPA
+1291 EDLQAAYQGQDLPP
-1305 KTSSFQAW
+1305 KTSAFQTW
-1313 AEQLDTYARSKAAA
+1313 ADKLEAYAQSDVAAR
-1327 SELDWWQAQLSL
+1327 ELGWWQGQLADAS
-1339 GNDLLPAAN
+1339 DSLPAAN
-1348 PQASQAGHL
+1348 PQARQAGHL
-1357 RQGVSIGLDREHTRQ
+1357 RQGVSIGLDREQTRQ
-1372 LLQLAP
+1372 LLQQAP
-1378 ATYRTQVNDLLLTA
+1378 AIYRTQVNDLLLTA
-1392 LARTLSRWTGHP
+1392 LARTLSRWTGHG

-1430 FSSLFPVCLT
+1430 FSSLFPVRLT
-1440 PTADLPGSIKA
+1440 PTTDLAGSIKA

-1461 KGMGYGLLR
+1461 KGMGFGLLR
-1470 YMGDASAQAALAAL
+1470 YMGDAESQAALAAL

-1493 LGQFDQSFAEEALF
+1493 LGQFDQSFAEDALF
-1507 TPARESSGAAQAA
+1507 TPARESSGAAQSSQ
-1520 DAPLP
+1520 APLP

-1551 LHEIETLAA
+1551 QREIEALAA
-1560 NFREELLDLID
+1560 NYQRELLALIA

-1584 DFPLARLSQAQL
+1584 DFPLARLTQAQL
-1596 DGLPVPP
+1596 DELPVPP
-1603 AQIEDL
+1603 VQIEDL

-1639 AHGLDAERLGRAW
+1639 ARGLDAERLGHAW
-1652 QAVLDN
+1652 QAVLDT
-1658 HGILRSSFHFPDGF
+1658 HPILRSSFQFPDGF

-1678 VHRHLQLPMT
+1678 VHRHLQLPLT
-1688 CLDWRG
+1688 CLDWRT
-1694 RSDQAEALAQL
+1694 RNDQAEALALL
-1705 IDSERLQLDPTRAP
+1705 IDSERLQLDSTRAP

-1725 VRLEGERQQLIYTH
+1725 VRLDDERQQLIYTH

-1762 QDVQAPTGRF
+1762 QDVQASTGRF

-1785 ADEAFWRE
+1785 ADELFWRA
-1793 QLATLD
+1793 QLASLD
-1799 NPTLLAQSLAHGGSK
+1799 NPTLLAQSLATVGPKRTS
-1814 NLSTAE
+1814 SVE
-1820 FADHRQTFD
+1820 FADHRQAFD
-1829 VATSQRF
+1829 VATSKRF
-1836 SEFAR
+1836 GEFAR
-1841 QQKITLNTLV
+1841 QQKVTLNTLV
-1851 QGAWAL
+1851 QGAWAI

-1877 PVDLPGAESQ
+1877 PVDLPGAETQ

-1896 VISRPDAV
+1896 VISSPDAV
-1904 ESVGQWLIRLQAQNL
+1904 ESVAQWLTRLQAQNL
-1919 ELRGHEFTALGD
+1919 ELREHEFTALGD

-1953 PVADALQ
+1953 PVAEALQ
-1960 QSAPAGLSF
+1960 QGAPAGLSF
-1969 SIPQNHER
+1969 SIPHNHER

-1986 TAESQLSLNWSYQCA
+1986 TAESQLSLNWSYQCS
-2001 HFNSEGIVRMSEH
+2001 HFSSEAIARMSEH
-2014 LAALLTA
+2014 LATLLTA
-2021 MVAAPQAAL
+2021 MVAAPQVAL

-2036 SSPERAQQLIEWNP
+2036 TAPERTQQLLEWNP
-2050 AFTAAQNPLCV
+2050 AFTIAEDPLCV
-2061 HQLIEAQAF
+2061 HQLIEAQAVA
-2070 IRPHATAL
+2070 RPDATAL

-2083 ELSFDQLNRRANQ
+2083 ELTFDQLNRRANQ

-2141 AYPTE
+2141 AYPAE
-2146 RLRYLMQDSGI
+2146 RLRYLMEDSGI
-2157 ALMISQS
+2157 SLLISQS
-2164 RLREKLPLPEGLPV
+2164 WLREKLPLPENLSV
-2178 LEIDREPLESLADSN
+2178 LEIDREPLDLMADSN
-2193 PINLTCGEN
+2193 PVNLTCGEN

-2333 DEVQQVLQ
+2333 DEVQQVLK

-2414 HQRPDLTADRFV
+2414 HQRPDLTAERFV

-2479 HEGVREAFVIDREGP
+2479 HEGVREAFVIDRDGP
-2494 VSRQLIGYVVPRDPL
+2494 VSRQLVGYVVPRDPL

-2514 LREALTAHLR
+2514 LREALTVHLR

-2545 PNGKLDRQGLPAPQ
+2545 PNGKLDRQGLPAPE
-2559 ATRQHHDHVAPAS
+2559 ASRQNLEHVAAAS
-2572 PAEALLVEIWQEL
+2572 PAEAMLVTIWQEL
-2585 LGLESVGVTENFFE
+2585 LGLDSVGVTENFFE

-2619 KFSPKQLF
+2619 VFSPKQLF

-2638 AGSREA
+2638 ATRREA
-2644 ILIEAP
+2644 ALIEAA

-2702 VEGLQVPRFRA
+2702 VDGLQVPRFRA

-2737 PLQAVFAEVELPIE
+2737 PLQAVFADVELPIE
-2751 ELDWRERSDT
+2751 ELDWRDRNDT
-2761 EQALGELAAAE
+2761 EQALSELAAAE

-2782 PLMRFNLVRLGEDR
+2782 PLMRFILVRLGDDR
-2796 YQMIWI
+2796 HQMIWI

-2825 NDSLAPLTGRYAD
+2825 HDSLPTLTGRYAD

-2845 QDGVQ
+2845 QDGAQ

-2858 LALLEEPT
+2858 LALLEAPT

-2969 RDLQDYNLMVR
+2969 RALQDYNLMVR

-3010 HPVDRAFKG
+3010 HPVDLALKG

-3048 EGLEVEYLFL
+3048 EGLEVEYLYL

-3064 VEVERIRAQLEGL
+3064 VEVQRIRAQLEGL
-3077 LRALPEDAS
+3077 LRALPEDAT

-3092 GLPQARMSLPQVS
+3092 GLPHALISQPQAS
-3105 DDTADLL
+3105 DNHADLL
-3112 QSFNQHVKAQPQ
+3112 HGFNQHVHKQPQ
-3124 KIALICE
+3124 KIALFCE
-3131 DRQVSY
+3131 DREVSY
-3137 AELEAQANGLAQQ
+3137 ADLDAQANGLAQH
-3150 LIVRG
+3150 LIDLG
-3155 IGPETL
+3155 IGPEQL

-3168 SERTIVAFL
+3168 SERTLIAFL

-3190 LAYPTERLAYLLSDS
+3190 LAYPAERLAYMLNDS

-3213 SNLGDRLTLADS
+3213 SDLSERLPLADS

-3232 QLSVADNVACPV
+3232 QLSIAGNVQCP
-3244 SHPLPGHLA
+3244 SSTPLAEHLA

-3271 RGPIARHCRSIVERY
+3271 RGPIARHCRGIIDLY

-3310 SVMLAGGSL
+3310 SVLLAGGSL
-3319 VIRDDN
+3319 VIRDDS

-3333 EVLQR
+3333 EVLHR

-3400 TETVVTPLLWRAEVS
+3400 TETVVTPLLWRAEAS

-3463 HQRPGMSAER
+3463 HLRPGMSAER
-3473 FIPDPFAAGGRMYR
+3473 FIPDPFEAGGRMYR
-3487 TGDLVRQRD
+3487 TGDLVRQRE

-3536 VVVHDTPIGKQLVG
+3536 VVVHDTPTGKQLVG
-3550 YVVAL
+3550 YVVA
-3555 GTVGLDRRLKS
+3555 GGAVGLDRRLKAEL
-3566 QVQAQLPDYMVPARI
+3566 QAQLPDYMVPARI
-3581 LVLERFPLSANGK
+3581 LVLERFALSANGK

-3609 YRAPRNALESA
+3609 YRAPRNPLETALT
-3620 LAAIWQA
+3620 AIWQD
-3627 VLGMPQVGIDD
+3627 VLGVPQVGIDD

-3660 PELGFE
+3660 PQLGFE
-3666 LKLRDLMQKPSIA
+3666 LKLRDLMQKPCIA
-3679 ELCGYQAAEPA
+3679 ELSGYQAAEPVTS
-3690 AAAPDPLLALN
+3690 APDPLLALN
-3701 SRLAHRPA
+3701 ARIPNVPA

-3746 PHWQDQSLLA
+3746 PNWQDDSLLT
-3756 MAQAYTQRIRAQQAK
+3756 MAQAYAQRIRAQQAK

-3783 ALTQLVAHELEQ
+3783 ALTQLVARELES
-3795 QGETVAFAGLV
+3795 QGEQVTFAGLV
-3806 DSYVAG
+3806 DSYIAG
-3812 TAEAGNWRE
+3812 TAEAGDWRE
-3821 DLGDFLKFVLGHSSE
+3821 DLGDFLRFVLGLPAE
-3836 EAQALMALHAAGLP
+3836 EAQALIVLKASDLNEREGAT
-3850 EHQAAAAVI
+3850 AVI

-3880 FNTGSRLK
+3880 FVTGSRLK
-3888 ALALAQLQLPAI
+3888 QLALAHRQLPAI
-3900 KVTAHRWWVAGRDDE
+3900 NAAAHRWWVAERDDE
-3915 RRVFEAQVGHHGV
+3915 RRVFEAQVGSHGV

-3940 RGDELLDDLELQL
+3940 RSDELLDELEDLL
-3953 ECTLAIA
+3953 EQRLAIA

>member
-1 MEHTTAQR
+1 MEHTTAMR
-9 IASRFAG
+9 IATRFAG
-16 LPAAKRREFLSRMQE
+16 LPADKRREFLTKMQE

-37 QLPIPPALEAQTRFE
+37 QLPIPAAVEPQARFE

-66 DPHSSA
+66 DPQSSA
-72 YNIPAALRLYGPLD
+72 YNIPAALRLHGPLN
-86 VPALQHSFDVLLE
+86 VAALQQSFDVLLE

-104 RSRFVEDDGKVLQT
+104 RSRFVEDDGQVMQA
-118 LAPYTSLPIERI
+118 LAAFTSLSIEQH
-130 DLRGKPESLR
+130 DLRAEPAAQR
-140 LDLAMHS
+140 FDFAMKK
-147 VEQDIARPFDLQQ
+147 VEQEIARPFDLQH
-160 GPLLRVSLLQLDAE
+160 GPLLRVSLLQLEAE
-174 DHVLLLTLHHIVTD
+174 DHVLVLTLHHIVTD

-210 EAVLEALPIQY
+210 GAELEALPIQY
-221 SDYALWQ
+221 SDYAAWQ
-228 RRWMEAG
+228 RRWMDAG
-235 ELERQLNWWRDTLG
+235 ELDRQLNWWREKLG

-280 TLASGLM
+280 TLATGLM
-287 TLARQHGVTPFMLL
+287 TLAKQRGVTPFMLL

-314 QSDLRVGVPIAN
+314 QADLRIGVPIGN

-341 TQVMRAELDGRQPFS
+341 TQVMRAELDGRLPFS
-356 QLLDQTRAAAL
+356 QLLEQTRTTSL
-367 DAQAYQDLPFE
+367 DAQDYQDLPFE
-378 RLVQALQGERSLSHS
+378 HLVQALQGERSLSHS

-400 NHQQARPAGAS
+400 NHQQARPAAVS
-411 GVLAGLRVEPLRGTA
+411 GLLAGLRVEALNATA

-439 QGDLLFA
+439 EGDKLFA

-461 HFSRHWR
+461 TLAGHWR

-476 NPQSPLAE
+476 NPQTPLAE
-484 LPLLDADECLRILD
+484 LPLLDADERLRILD
-498 DLNHTAQAYPGE
+498 DLNDTAQTYPGE
-510 VCVQRHIEQRVV
+510 VCVQRHFEARVIE
-522 ENGEATALVFQG
+522 NPNATALVFQG
-534 QSLSYAELNQRAN
+534 QSLSYAELNLRAN

-552 LRAEG
+552 LRAQG
-557 VGPEVLVGIACDRS
+557 VGPEVIVGIACDRS

-604 EDSGIALLLTQEH
+604 EDSGISLLLTQPH
-617 LLEQLPTPDS
+617 LLAQLPTPDN
-627 VRTLCLQ
+627 VRTLCLL
-634 AAGDWLGELPG
+634 ADADWLSDLPG
-645 TDLPNLA
+645 SDLPNVA
-652 VAENLAYVIYTSGS
+652 VAENLAYMIYTSGS

-674 NRHVALQNR
+674 NCHVALHNR
-683 LQWMQQAYD
+683 IEWMQEAYN
-692 LQPADRVLQKTPFSF
+692 LLPSDRVLQKTPFSF

-738 ARLIVEQAITTLH
+738 AALIVEQSITTLH
-751 FVPSMLAAFIGADE
+751 FVPSMLSAFIGADE
-765 ALACTSLQRI
+765 ALACTSLTRI

-836 CVLDSELQ
+836 CILDSELQ

-855 LGGVGLARGYHRRG
+855 LGGIGLARGYHRRG

-892 LARYRADGAIEYC
+892 LARYRADGAIDYC

-927 LQEHAQ
+927 LQEHAD
-933 VQEAVVLAVD
+933 VQEAVVLALD

-955 PRERALI
+955 PQDRALVG
-962 SADAGQQGVW
+962 ADAEQQGAW
-972 REALK
+972 RETLK
-977 AHLLTS
+977 GHLLGS
-983 LPDYMVPAQTVMIEQ
+983 LPDYMVPAQTVLIEQ

-1006 LERKRLPAPTA
+1006 LDRKRLPAPTA

-1025 APRSEHEQVLAQ
+1025 APRSAHEQMLAQ
-1037 IWQEVLG
+1037 IWQDVLG

-1107 PVYGLQKLTPIQRWF
+1107 PVDGLQTLTPIQRWF
-1122 FDEPIAQ
+1122 FEAPIPQ

-1142 EPLELPR
+1142 ETLELPR
-1149 LQAALQRLLKQHDAL
+1149 LQGALQRVLKQHDAL
-1164 RLRFSQQAPRVT
+1164 RLRFSQVDGQ
-1176 DAANPCGS
+1176 
-1184 EPAREGGGAGDL
+1184 
-1196 HVAGAELI
+1196 
-1204 ASRLAATEWSAR
+1204 WSAR
-1216 YVGADSADVVD
+1216 YVGADSADVID

-1240 ESVCDQA
+1240 ESVCDEA

-1256 PLLRVALIAQADGTQ
+1256 PLLRVALIAQADGSQ

-1291 EDLQAAYQGQELPA
+1291 EDLQAAYQGQELPP
-1305 KTSSFQAW
+1305 KTSAFQAW
-1313 AEQLDTYARSKAAA
+1313 ADKLDAYARSETAA
-1327 SELDWWQAQLSL
+1327 SELNWWQAQLAGAS
-1339 GNDLLPAAN
+1339 DSLPAAN
-1348 PQASQAGHL
+1348 AQASQAGHL
-1357 RQGVSIGLDREHTRQ
+1357 RQGVSIGLDRVQTTQ
-1372 LLQLAP
+1372 LLQQVP
-1378 ATYRTQVNDLLLTA
+1378 AIYRTQVNDLLLTA
-1392 LARTLSRWTGHP
+1392 LARTLSRWTGEA

-1430 FSSLFPVCLT
+1430 FSSLFPVRLT
-1440 PTADLPGSIKA
+1440 PTADLGASIKA

-1461 KGMGYGLLR
+1461 KGLGYGLQR
-1470 YMGDASAQAALAAL
+1470 YMGDATAQSALAAL

-1493 LGQFDQSFAEEALF
+1493 LGQFDQSFAEDTLF
-1507 TPARESSGAAQAA
+1507 TPARESSGAAQSS

-1542 WTFSRECFD
+1542 WTFSRECFE
-1551 LHEIETLAA
+1551 LREIEALAID
-1560 NFREELLDLID
+1560 FRAELLALIE

-1584 DFPLARLSQAQL
+1584 DFPLARLSQTQL

-1603 AQIEDL
+1603 TQIEDV

-1618 LLFHSLYESDSGAYV
+1618 LLFHSLYESASGAYV

-1639 AHGLDAERLGRAW
+1639 ARGLDSERLGRAW
-1652 QAVLDN
+1652 QAVLDS
-1658 HGILRSSFHFPDGF
+1658 HAILRSSFHFPQGF

-1678 VHRHLQLPMT
+1678 VHRHLQLPMS

-1694 RSDQAEALAQL
+1694 RGDQAEALAQL
-1705 IDSERLQLDPTRAP
+1705 IDSERLQLDSTKAP

-1725 VRLEGERQQLIYTH
+1725 VRLDDERQQLIYTH

-1762 QDVQAPTGRF
+1762 QEVQAPTGRF

-1778 LQRQDAQ
+1778 LQRQDAE
-1785 ADEAFWRE
+1785 ADEAFWRG

-1799 NPTLLAQSLAHGGSK
+1799 NPTLLAQSLAHRDNKQPSD
-1814 NLSTAE
+1814 AD

-1829 VATSQRF
+1829 VATSKRF
-1836 SEFAR
+1836 SDFAR
-1841 QQKITLNTLV
+1841 QQKVTLNTLV

-1896 VISRPDAV
+1896 VISSPDAV
-1904 ESVGQWLIRLQAQNL
+1904 ESVEQWLSRLQAQNL
-1919 ELRGHEFTALGD
+1919 ELREHEFTALGD

-1953 PVADALQ
+1953 PVAEALQ
-1960 QSAPAGLSF
+1960 QGAPAGLSF
-1969 SIPQNHER
+1969 SIAQNHER

-1986 TAESQLSLNWSYQCA
+1986 TAESQLNLNWSYQCS
-2001 HFNSEGIVRMSEH
+2001 HFSSTAIVRMSEH
-2014 LAALLTA
+2014 LAALLAA
-2021 MVAAPQAAL
+2021 MVAAPKAAL

-2036 SSPERAQQLIEWNP
+2036 TAPERVQQLLTWNP
-2050 AFTAAQNPLCV
+2050 PFTASENPLCV
-2061 HQLIEAQAF
+2061 HQLIEAQAVA
-2070 IRPHATAL
+2070 RPNATAL

-2083 ELSFDQLNRRANQ
+2083 ELSFDELNRRANR
-2096 LAHRLRALG
+2096 LAHHLRGRG

-2119 PEMII
+2119 PEMIV

-2141 AYPTE
+2141 AYPAE
-2146 RLRYLMQDSGI
+2146 RLRYLMDDSGI
-2157 ALMISQS
+2157 SLLISQS
-2164 RLREKLPLPEGLPV
+2164 WLREKLPLPEGLAV
-2178 LEIDREPLESLADSN
+2178 LEIDREPLEFMADTN
-2193 PINLTCGEN
+2193 PVNLTCGEN

-2221 AHGPLAMHCLSI
+2221 AHGPLAMHCVSI

-2288 KHGITIACFTPTYLS
+2288 KHRITIACFTPTYLA
-2303 QIADFMGEAGR
+2303 QIADYMGEAGR

-2414 HQRPDLTADRFV
+2414 HQRPDLTAERFV

-2431 PGARLYRSGD
+2431 PGGRLYRSGD

-2469 LGEIEACLLE
+2469 LGEIEACLME

-2494 VSRQLIGYVVPRDPL
+2494 VSRQLVGYVVPRDPL

-2514 LREALTAHLR
+2514 LRDALTAHLR

-2545 PNGKLDRQGLPAPQ
+2545 PNGKLDRQGLPAPE
-2559 ATRQHHDHVAPAS
+2559 ASRQSLDQVAAAS
-2572 PAEALLVEIWQEL
+2572 PAEMLLVEIWQEL
-2585 LGLESVGVTENFFE
+2585 LGLDSVGVTENFFE

-2619 KFSPKQLF
+2619 VFSPKQLF

-2638 AGSREA
+2638 ATRREA
-2644 ILIEAP
+2644 ALVEAP
-2650 KVEAFSLVPHID
+2650 TVEAFALVPHID
-2662 IAAREGLQDLYP
+2662 VSAREGLQDLYP
-2674 LSPMQQGMLFHCLDS
+2674 LSPMQQGMLFHCIDS

-2702 VEGLQVPRFRA
+2702 VDGLQVPRFRA

-2718 VERHEV
+2718 IERHEV

-2737 PLQAVFAEVELPIE
+2737 PLQAVFASVELPIE
-2751 ELDWRERSDT
+2751 EFDWRDRSDT
-2761 EQALGELAAAE
+2761 EQALSELAAAE

-2782 PLMRFNLVRLGEDR
+2782 PLMRFILVRLGDER
-2796 YQMIWI
+2796 YQMLWI

-2813 SRLLGDMLRLYH
+2813 SRLLGEMLRLYH
-2825 NDSLAPLTGRYAD
+2825 HDSLPALTGRYAD

-2845 QDGVQ
+2845 QDDAQ

-2858 LALLEEPT
+2858 LSQLEAPT

-2883 SNLDAEATRKLHT
+2883 SDLNAEATRKLHS

-2936 TGLAGA
+2936 TGLPGA
-2942 QDMLGLFI
+2942 QEMLGLFI

-2969 RDLQDYNLMVR
+2969 RELQDYNLAVR

-2987 SDIQRWAGQGGQGLF
+2987 SDVQRWAGQGGQGLF

-3010 HPVDRAFKG
+3010 HPVDRALRG

-3037 FPMDLMVSANE
+3037 FPMDLMVSAND
-3048 EGLEVEYLFL
+3048 EGLEVEYLYL

-3077 LRALPEDAS
+3077 LRALPEDAV

-3092 GLPQARMSLPQVS
+3092 GLPEARLSLPQAS
-3105 DDTADLL
+3105 TDNADLL
-3112 QSFNQHVKAQPQ
+3112 CAFNQHVRSQPQ
-3124 KIALICE
+3124 KVALFCE
-3131 DRQVSY
+3131 DREVSY
-3137 AELEAQANGLAQQ
+3137 ADLDAQANGLAQQ
-3150 LIVRG
+3150 LIARG
-3155 IGPETL
+3155 IAAESM

-3190 LAYPTERLAYLLSDS
+3190 LAYPAERLAYMLSDS
-3205 AASLLLCD
+3205 AASLLICD
-3213 SNLGDRLTLADS
+3213 SDLGERLTLADS

-3232 QLSVADNVACPV
+3232 QLSLVDGAECPV
-3244 SHPLPGHLA
+3244 SNPLPGHLA

-3271 RGPIARHCRSIVERY
+3271 RGPIARHCRGIIDLY

-3319 VIRDDN
+3319 VIREDS

-3333 EVLQR
+3333 EVLHR
-3338 HGVTVACFPPAY
+3338 HLVTVACFPPAY

-3374 DAVPEASFEQV
+3374 DAVPDASFEQV

-3400 TETVVTPLLWRAEVS
+3400 TETVVTPLLWRAEAS

-3473 FIPDPFAAGGRMYR
+3473 FIPDPFEVGGRMYR
-3487 TGDLVRQRD
+3487 TGDLVRQRE

-3536 VVVHDTPIGKQLVG
+3536 VVVHDTPTGKQLVG
-3550 YVVAL
+3550 YVVAAAA
-3555 GTVGLDRRLKS
+3555 TGLDRRLKAEL
-3566 QVQAQLPDYMVPARI
+3566 QAQMPDYMVPARI

-3594 LDRRALPVP
+3594 LDRRALPEP

-3609 YRAPRNALESA
+3609 YRAPRNALEKA
-3620 LAAIWQA
+3620 LTAIWQD
-3627 VLGMPQVGIDD
+3627 VLGVPQVGIDD

-3660 PELGFE
+3660 PQLGFE
-3666 LKLRDLMQKPSIA
+3666 LKLRDLMQKPCIA
-3679 ELCGYQAAEPA
+3679 ELSGYQAAEPA
-3690 AAAPDPLLALN
+3690 KAPDPLLALN
-3701 SRLAHRPA
+3701 GRVANVPA

-3746 PHWQDQSLLA
+3746 PQWQDESLLT
-3756 MAQAYTQRIRAQQAK
+3756 MAQAYTQRIRAQQPQ

-3783 ALTQLVAHELEQ
+3783 ALTQLVAHELEA
-3795 QGETVAFAGLV
+3795 QGQAVAFAGLV

-3812 TAEAGNWRE
+3812 TAEAGDWRE
-3821 DLGDFLKFVLGHSSE
+3821 DLADFLKFVLGQPSE
-3836 EAQALMALHAAGLP
+3836 EAETLIALKAAGLN
-3850 EHQAAAAVI
+3850 EREGAAAVI
-3859 EAALHGS
+3859 EAAMHGS
-3866 NEQAALGAGELTQI
+3866 NGHAALGAGELTQI
-3880 FNTGSRLK
+3880 FATGSSLK
-3888 ALALAQLQLPAI
+3888 QLALAQRQLP
-3900 KVTAHRWWVAGRDDE
+3900 KVQVVAHRWWVAGRDDE

-3940 RGDELLDDLELQL
+3940 RGDQLLDELEALL
-3953 ECTLAIA
+3953 ERRPAIA

>member
-1 MEHTTAQR
+1 MEHSIAMR
-9 IASRFAG
+9 IATRFAG
-16 LPAAKRREFLSRMQE
+16 LPADKRREFLTKMQE

-37 QLPIPPALEAQTRFE
+37 QLPIPPAAESHASFE

-66 DPHSSA
+66 DPQSSA
-72 YNIPAALRLYGPLD
+72 YNIPAALRLHGPLN
-86 VPALQHSFDVLLE
+86 VAALQQSFDVLLE

-104 RSRFVEDDGKVLQT
+104 RSRFVEDDGQVMQT
-118 LAPYTSLPIERI
+118 LATFTTLSIEQH
-130 DLRGKPESLR
+130 DLRDEPEAQR
-140 LDLAMHS
+140 LELAMRK
-147 VEQDIARPFDLQQ
+147 VEQEIARPFDLQH
-160 GPLLRVSLLQLDAE
+160 GPLLRVSLLQLDNE
-174 DHVLLLTLHHIVTD
+174 DHVLVLTLHHIVTD

-210 EAVLEALPIQY
+210 SAALEALPIQY
-221 SDYALWQ
+221 SDYAAWQ

-235 ELERQLNWWRDTLG
+235 ELERQLNWWRDKLG
-249 SEQPLLELPTD
+249 SEQTLLELPTD

-280 TLASGLM
+280 NVASGLM
-287 TLARQHGVTPFMLL
+287 SLAKQHGVTPFMLL

-314 QSDLRVGVPIAN
+314 QSDLRIGVPIGN

-341 TQVMRAELDGRQPFS
+341 TQVMRAHLDGRLPFS
-356 QLLDQTRAAAL
+356 QLLEQTRAASL
-367 DAQAYQDLPFE
+367 DAQDYQDLPFE

-400 NHQQARPAGAS
+400 NHQQAKPAAVS
-411 GVLAGLRVEPLRGTA
+411 GLLAGLRVEALNATA
-426 HTTQFDLQLDTQE
+426 HTTQYDLQLDTQE
-439 QGDLLFA
+439 EGEKLFA

-461 HFSRHWR
+461 LLAKHWR
-468 NLLAGVLA
+468 NLLAGILA
-476 NPQSPLAE
+476 NPQTPLAE

-498 DLNHTAQAYPGE
+498 DLNNTATRYPGE
-510 VCVQRHIEQRVV
+510 VCVQRHFEERVIE
-522 ENGEATALVFQG
+522 NPEATALVFKG
-534 QSLSYAELNQRAN
+534 KRLSYAELNQRAN

-552 LRAEG
+552 LRAQG
-557 VGPEVLVGIACDRS
+557 VGPEVIVGIACDRS

-617 LLEQLPTPDS
+617 LLAQLPTPDH
-627 VRTLCLQ
+627 VRTLCLHSE
-634 AAGDWLGELPG
+634 ADWLNDLPG
-645 TDLPNLA
+645 TDLPNVA

-674 NRHVALQNR
+674 NRHVALHNR
-683 LQWMQQAYD
+683 LEWMQQAYN
-692 LQPADRVLQKTPFSF
+692 LLPSDRVLQKTPFSF

-738 ARLIVEQAITTLH
+738 AALIVEQAITTLH
-751 FVPSMLAAFIGADE
+751 FVPSMLSAFVATDE
-765 ALACTSLQRI
+765 ALTCNSLTRI
-775 ICSGE
+775 FCSGE

-836 CVLDSELQ
+836 CILDSELQ

-892 LARYRADGAIEYC
+892 LARYRADGAIDYC

-927 LQEHAQ
+927 LQEHAE
-933 VQEAVVLAVD
+933 VQEAVVLALD

-955 PRERALI
+955 PQDRALI
-962 SADAGQQGVW
+962 GADAEQQGAW
-972 REALK
+972 RETLK
-977 AHLLTS
+977 SHLLGS
-983 LPDYMVPAQTVMIEQ
+983 LPDYMVPAQTVLIEQ

-1017 QVSQRAFE
+1017 QISQRAFE

-1037 IWQEVLG
+1037 IWQDVLG
-1044 VEQVGRQDNFFEL
+1044 VVQVGRQDNFFEL

-1107 PVYGLQKLTPIQRWF
+1107 PVDGVQKLTPIQRWF
-1122 FDEPIAQ
+1122 FDEPIPQ

-1142 EPLELPR
+1142 ETLDLPR
-1149 LQAALQRLLKQHDAL
+1149 LQSALQRVLKQHDAL
-1164 RLRFSQQAPRVT
+1164 RLRFSLVDGQ
-1176 DAANPCGS
+1176 
-1184 EPAREGGGAGDL
+1184 
-1196 HVAGAELI
+1196 
-1204 ASRLAATEWSAR
+1204 WSAR
-1216 YVGADSADVVD
+1216 YVGADSADVID
-1227 MLWTARVASDASL
+1227 MLWTARVANEASL
-1240 ESVCDQA
+1240 ESVCDEA

-1256 PLLRVALIAQADGTQ
+1256 PLLRVALIAQADGSQ

-1291 EDLQAAYQGQELPA
+1291 EDLQAAYQGEELPP
-1305 KTSSFQAW
+1305 KTSAFQAW
-1313 AEQLDTYARSKAAA
+1313 AEKLDTYARSATAAD
-1327 SELDWWQAQLSL
+1327 ELSWWQAQLAGAS
-1339 GNDLLPAAN
+1339 DSLPAAN
-1348 PQASQAGHL
+1348 AQASQAGHL
-1357 RQGVSIGLDREHTRQ
+1357 RQGVSIGLDREQTRQ
-1372 LLQLAP
+1372 LLQQAP
-1378 ATYRTQVNDLLLTA
+1378 AIYRTQVNDLLLTA
-1392 LARTLSRWTGHP
+1392 LARTLSRWTGSE

-1430 FSSLFPVCLT
+1430 FSSLFPVRLT
-1440 PTADLPGSIKA
+1440 PTADFAGSIKA

-1461 KGMGYGLLR
+1461 KGLGYGLLR
-1470 YMGDASAQAALAAL
+1470 YMGDTETQAALAAL

-1493 LGQFDQSFAEEALF
+1493 LGQFDQSFAEDALF
-1507 TPARESSGAAQAA
+1507 TPAKESSGAAQSA

-1551 LHEIETLAA
+1551 RPDIEALAA
-1560 NFREELLDLID
+1560 DFRTELLALIE
-1571 HCLSDGAGGVTPA
+1571 HCLSAGAGGVTPA
-1584 DFPLARLSQAQL
+1584 DFPLARLTQAQL

-1603 AQIEDL
+1603 VQIEDL

-1618 LLFHSLYESDSGAYV
+1618 LLFHSLYEADSGAYV

-1639 AHGLDAERLGRAW
+1639 ARGLDAECLGRAW
-1652 QAVLDN
+1652 QAVLDS
-1658 HGILRSSFHFPDGF
+1658 HAILRSSFHFPEGF

-1694 RSDQAEALAQL
+1694 RDDQAEALAQL
-1705 IDSERLQLDPTRAP
+1705 IDSERLQLDSTKAP

-1725 VRLEGERQQLIYTH
+1725 VRLDDERQQLIYTH

-1762 QDVQAPTGRF
+1762 LEVPAPTGCF

-1778 LQRQDAQ
+1778 LQRQDAH
-1785 ADEAFWRE
+1785 ADEIFWRE
-1793 QLATLD
+1793 QLAKLD
-1799 NPTLLAQSLAHGGSK
+1799 NPTLLAQSLAHGDSK
-1814 NLSTAE
+1814 NRSNEA

-1836 SEFAR
+1836 SDFAR
-1841 QQKITLNTLV
+1841 QQKVTLNTLV

-1862 SGQRSVAFGATVAGR
+1862 SGQLSVAFGATVAGR

-1896 VISRPDAV
+1896 VISSPDAV
-1904 ESVGQWLIRLQAQNL
+1904 ESVEQWLSRLQAQNL
-1919 ELRGHEFTALGD
+1919 ELREHEFTALGE

-1953 PVADALQ
+1953 PVAEALQ
-1960 QSAPAGLSF
+1960 QGAPAGLSF

-1986 TAESQLSLNWSYQCA
+1986 TAESQFSINWSYQCA
-2001 HFNSEGIVRMSEH
+2001 HFSGEAIARMSEH
-2014 LAALLTA
+2014 LAALLAA
-2021 MVAAPQAAL
+2021 MVAAPRAAL
-2030 SELDLL
+2030 SQLDLL
-2036 SSPERAQQLIEWNP
+2036 TAPERAQQLLEWNP
-2050 AFTAAQNPLCV
+2050 PFTTTQNPLCV
-2061 HQLIEAQAF
+2061 HQLIEAQAV
-2070 IRPHATAL
+2070 IRPDATAL

-2141 AYPTE
+2141 AYPAE
-2146 RLRYLMQDSGI
+2146 RLRYLMEDSGI
-2157 ALMISQS
+2157 SLLISQS
-2164 RLREKLPLPEGLPV
+2164 WLREKLPLPEGLAV
-2178 LEIDREPLESLADSN
+2178 LEIDREPLASMADSN
-2193 PINLTCGEN
+2193 PLNLTCGEN

-2274 DELWSVERTCAEIE
+2274 DELWSVERTCFEIE
-2288 KHGITIACFTPTYLS
+2288 KHGITIACFTPSYLA

-2363 YPDTEFDSAFMPIG
+2363 YPETEFDSAFMPIG

-2414 HQRPDLTADRFV
+2414 HQRPDLTAERFV

-2469 LGEIEACLLE
+2469 LGEIEACLME
-2479 HEGVREAFVIDREGP
+2479 HEGVREAFVIDRDGP
-2494 VSRQLIGYVVPRDPL
+2494 VSRQLVGYVVPRDPL
-2509 ADEQD
+2509 ADEQA
-2514 LREALTAHLR
+2514 LRDALTAHLR

-2535 LMCLAALPLT
+2535 LMSLAALPLT
-2545 PNGKLDRQGLPAPQ
+2545 PNGKLDRQGLPAPE
-2559 ATRQHHDHVAPAS
+2559 ATRQNLDQVAAES

-2619 KFSPKQLF
+2619 VFSPKQLF

-2638 AGSREA
+2638 ASSREA
-2644 ILIEAP
+2644 VLIEAP

-2662 IAAREGLQDLYP
+2662 VAAREGLQDLYP

-2718 VERHEV
+2718 IERHEV

-2751 ELDWRERSDT
+2751 EFDWRDRSDT
-2761 EQALGELAAAE
+2761 EQALNALAAAE

-2782 PLMRFNLVRLGEDR
+2782 PLMRFVLVRLGEDR

-2825 NDSLAPLTGRYAD
+2825 HDSLPALTGRYAD

-2845 QDGVQ
+2845 QDGAQ
-2850 AEGFWRER
+2850 AEVFWRER
-2858 LALLEEPT
+2858 LALLEAPT

-2878 HGVMY
+2878 HGVIY
-2883 SNLDAEATRKLHT
+2883 SNLDSEATRKLHS

-2902 VTLNTLVQGAWLLL
+2902 ITLNTLVQGAWLLL

-2969 RDLQDYNLMVR
+2969 RELQDYNLMVR

-3010 HPVDRAFKG
+3010 HPVDRALRG

-3037 FPMDLMVSANE
+3037 FPMDLMVSAND

-3058 RDRFSD
+3058 RDRFSE
-3064 VEVERIRAQLEGL
+3064 VEVQRIRAQLEGL
-3077 LRALPEDAS
+3077 LRALPQDAA

-3092 GLPQARMSLPQVS
+3092 GLPEAQVSLPQPS
-3105 DDTADLL
+3105 EDSSDLL
-3112 QSFNQHVKAQPQ
+3112 HSFNQHVRTQPQ
-3124 KIALICE
+3124 KIALFCE
-3131 DRQVSY
+3131 DREVSY
-3137 AELEAQANGLAQQ
+3137 AQLEVQANGLAQQ
-3150 LIVRG
+3150 LVARG
-3155 IGPETL
+3155 IGAESL

-3190 LAYPTERLAYLLSDS
+3190 LAYPAERLAYMLSDS
-3205 AASLLLCD
+3205 AASLLICD
-3213 SNLGDRLTLADS
+3213 SDLGERLTLADS
-3225 PPRLLLD
+3225 VPRLVLD
-3232 QLSVADNVACPV
+3232 QLSMADNAQCPV
-3244 SHPLPGHLA
+3244 IQPLADHLA

-3271 RGPIARHCRSIVERY
+3271 RGPITRHCRGIIDLY

-3319 VIRDDN
+3319 VIRDDS

-3333 EVLQR
+3333 QVLHR
-3338 HGVTVACFPPAY
+3338 HCVTVACFPPAY

-3385 KRALRPQRLVNGYGP
+3385 KRTLRPQRLVNGYGP
-3400 TETVVTPLLWRAEVS
+3400 TETVVTPLLWRAESS

-3473 FIPDPFAAGGRMYR
+3473 FIPDPFEAGGRMYR
-3487 TGDLVRQRD
+3487 TGDLVRQRE

-3527 ECAGVQDAA
+3527 DCAGVQDAA
-3536 VVVHDTPIGKQLVG
+3536 VVVHGTPTGKQLVG
-3550 YVVAL
+3550 YVVAASA
-3555 GTVGLDRRLKS
+3555 VGLDRRLKS
-3566 QVQAQLPDYMVPARI
+3566 ELQAQLPDYMVPARI

-3594 LDRRALPVP
+3594 LDRRALPEP

-3609 YRAPRNALESA
+3609 YRAPRNALETA
-3620 LAAIWQA
+3620 LTAIWQE
-3627 VLGMPQVGIDD
+3627 VLGVPQVGIDD

-3660 PELGFE
+3660 PQLGFE
-3666 LKLRDLMQKPSIA
+3666 LKLRDLMQKPCIA
-3679 ELCGYQAAEPA
+3679 ELSGYQAMEA
-3690 AAAPDPLLALN
+3690 AKAPDPLLALN
-3701 SRLAHRPA
+3701 GRVANAPA

-3718 TVFDYEPLARRLEG
+3718 TVYDYEPLARRLEG

-3746 PHWQDQSLLA
+3746 PQWQDQSLLA
-3756 MAQAYTQRIRAQQAK
+3756 MAQAYAQRIRAQQPE

-3783 ALTQLVAHELEQ
+3783 ALTQLVAHELES
-3795 QGETVAFAGLV
+3795 QGQTVAFAGLV

-3812 TAEAGNWRE
+3812 TAEAGDWRE
-3821 DLGDFLKFVLGHSSE
+3821 DLADFLKFVLGHPSE
-3836 EAQALMALHAAGLP
+3836 EAQALIALKAAGLN
-3850 EHQAAAAVI
+3850 ERDGAAAVI
-3859 EAALHGS
+3859 EAAMHGS
-3866 NEQAALGAGELTQI
+3866 NGHAALGASELTQI
-3880 FNTGSRLK
+3880 FATGSALK
-3888 ALALAQLQLPAI
+3888 QLALAQRQLPKTQVA
-3900 KVTAHRWWVAGRDDE
+3900 AHRWWVAGREDE
-3915 RRVFEAQVGHHGV
+3915 RRVFEAQVGSHGV
-3928 DRLLAGGHYELL
+3928 DRLLGGGHYELL
-3940 RGDELLDDLELQL
+3940 RGDELLDQL
-3953 ECTLAIA
+3953 EDLLERRMVNA

>member
-1 MEHTTAQR
+1 MEHTTAMR
-9 IASRFAG
+9 IATRFAG
-16 LPAAKRREFLSRMQE
+16 LPADKRREFLTKMQE

-37 QLPIPPALEAQTRFE
+37 QLPIPAAAEPQATFE

-66 DPHSSA
+66 DPQSSA
-72 YNIPAALRLYGPLD
+72 YNIPAALRLRGPLN
-86 VPALQHSFDVLLE
+86 VAALQQSFDVLLE

-104 RSRFVEDDGKVLQT
+104 RSRFVEDDGQVLQA
-118 LAPYTSLPIERI
+118 LAAFTSLSIEQH
-130 DLRGKPESLR
+130 DLRDEPVAQRFES
-140 LDLAMHS
+140 AMKK
-147 VEQDIARPFDLQQ
+147 VEQAIARPFDLQH

-174 DHVLLLTLHHIVTD
+174 DHVLVLTLHHIVTD

-210 EAVLEALPIQY
+210 NAALEALPIQY
-221 SDYALWQ
+221 SDYAAWQ
-228 RRWMEAG
+228 RRWMDAG
-235 ELERQLNWWRDTLG
+235 ELDRQLNWWREQLG

-280 TLASGLM
+280 DLASGLM
-287 TLARQHGVTPFMLL
+287 ALAKQRGVTPFMLL

-314 QSDLRVGVPIAN
+314 QADLRIGVPIGN

-341 TQVMRAELDGRQPFS
+341 TQVMRAELDGRLPFS
-356 QLLDQTRAAAL
+356 QLLEQTRATSL
-367 DAQAYQDLPFE
+367 DAQDYQDLPFE

-400 NHQQARPAGAS
+400 NHQQARPAAVS
-411 GVLAGLRVEPLRGTA
+411 GLLAGLRVEALNATA
-426 HTTQFDLQLDTQE
+426 QTTQFDLQLDTQE
-439 QGDLLFA
+439 EGDKLFA

-461 HFSRHWR
+461 HLARHWR

-476 NPQSPLAE
+476 NPQAPLAE
-484 LPLLDADECLRILD
+484 LPLLDADERLRMLD
-498 DLNHTAQAYPGE
+498 DLNDTAQVYPGE
-510 VCVQRHIEQRVV
+510 VCVQRHFEERVR
-522 ENGEATALVFQG
+522 ENPQATALVFQG
-534 QSLSYAELNQRAN
+534 ESLSYAQLNLRAN

-552 LRAEG
+552 LRAQG
-557 VGPEVLVGIACDRS
+557 VGPEVIVGIACDRS
-571 FEMVVGLLAILK
+571 FEMVIGLLAILK

-604 EDSGIALLLTQEH
+604 EDSGISLLLTQEH
-617 LLEQLPTPDS
+617 LLARLVTPDS
-627 VRTLCLQ
+627 VRTLCLH
-634 AAGDWLGELPG
+634 ADADWLSDLPG
-645 TDLPNLA
+645 SDLPNLA
-652 VAENLAYVIYTSGS
+652 VAENLAYMIYTSGS

-674 NRHVALQNR
+674 NRHVALHNR
-683 LQWMQQAYD
+683 IEWMQDAYN

-738 ARLIVEQAITTLH
+738 AALIVEQSITTLH
-751 FVPSMLAAFIGADE
+751 FVPSMLSAFISADE
-765 ALACTSLQRI
+765 ALACTSLTRI

-780 ALPMELQRQTLRSLP
+780 ALPMELQRQTLRNLP
-795 QANLYNLYGPTEA
+795 QATLYNLYGPTEA

-836 CVLDSELQ
+836 CILDSELQ
-844 PLPLGA
+844 PLPSGA

-855 LGGVGLARGYHRRG
+855 LGGIGLARGYHRRG

-892 LARYRADGAIEYC
+892 LARYRTDGAIDYC

-927 LQEHAQ
+927 LQEHAD
-933 VQEAVVLAVD
+933 VQDAVVLALD
-943 GPGGKQLVAYIV
+943 GPSGKQLVAYIV
-955 PRERALI
+955 PQERALVD
-962 SADAGQQGVW
+962 ADADQQGVW
-972 REALK
+972 RETLK
-977 AHLLTS
+977 SHLLGS
-983 LPDYMVPAQTVMIEQ
+983 LPDYMVPAQTVLIEQ

-1006 LERKRLPAPTA
+1006 LDRKRLPAPTA

-1025 APRSEHEQVLAQ
+1025 APGNAHEQVLAQ
-1037 IWQEVLG
+1037 IWQDVLG
-1044 VEQVGRQDNFFEL
+1044 IEQVGRQDNFFEL

-1070 ARRAGLSL
+1070 ARRSGLSL

-1107 PVYGLQKLTPIQRWF
+1107 SVDGVQTLTPIQRWF
-1122 FDEPIAQ
+1122 FEEPIPQ

-1142 EPLELPR
+1142 ESLELPR
-1149 LQAALQRLLKQHDAL
+1149 LQSALQRVLKQHDAL
-1164 RLRFSQQAPRVT
+1164 RLRFSQVDGQ
-1176 DAANPCGS
+1176 
-1184 EPAREGGGAGDL
+1184 
-1196 HVAGAELI
+1196 
-1204 ASRLAATEWSAR
+1204 WSAR
-1216 YVGADSADVVD
+1216 YVGADSADVID

-1240 ESVCDQA
+1240 ESVCDEA

-1256 PLLRVALIAQADGTQ
+1256 PLLRVALIAQADGSQ

-1291 EDLQAAYQGQELPA
+1291 EDLQAAYQGEELPP
-1305 KTSSFQAW
+1305 KTSAFQVW
-1313 AEQLDTYARSKAAA
+1313 ADKLDAYARSDAA
-1327 SELDWWQAQLSL
+1327 SELNGWLAQLAGAS
-1339 GNDLLPAAN
+1339 DSLPAAN

-1357 RQGVSIGLDREHTRQ
+1357 RQGVSIGLDREQTRQ
-1372 LLQLAP
+1372 LLQQAP
-1378 ATYRTQVNDLLLTA
+1378 AIYRTQVNDLLLTA

-1430 FSSLFPVCLT
+1430 FSSLFPVRLT
-1440 PTADLPGSIKA
+1440 PTAGLGASIKA
-1451 IKQQLREIPG
+1451 IKQQLRDIPG
-1461 KGMGYGLLR
+1461 KGLGYGLLR
-1470 YMGDASAQAALAAL
+1470 YMGDAQTQAALAAL

-1493 LGQFDQSFAEEALF
+1493 LGQFDQSFAEDALF
-1507 TPARESSGAAQAA
+1507 TPAKESSGAAQSA

-1542 WTFSRECFD
+1542 WTFSRECFE
-1551 LHEIETLAA
+1551 LREIEALAID
-1560 NFREELLDLID
+1560 FRAELLALID

-1603 AQIEDL
+1603 AQIEDV

-1618 LLFHSLYESDSGAYV
+1618 LLFHSLYESTSGAYV

-1639 AHGLDAERLGRAW
+1639 ARGLDAERLCRAW
-1652 QAVLDN
+1652 QAVLDS
-1658 HGILRSSFHFPDGF
+1658 HAILRSSFHFPQGF

-1678 VHRHLQLPMT
+1678 VHRHLQLPLT

-1694 RSDQAEALAQL
+1694 RDDQAHALAQL
-1705 IDSERLQLDPTRAP
+1705 IDSERLQLDSTQAP

-1725 VRLEGERQQLIYTH
+1725 VRLDDERQQLIYTH

-1762 QDVQAPTGRF
+1762 QEVQAPTGRF

-1778 LQRQDAQ
+1778 LQRQDTE
-1785 ADEAFWRE
+1785 ADEAFWRG

-1799 NPTLLAQSLAHGGSK
+1799 NPTLLAQSLAHVDIKQPSE
-1814 NLSTAE
+1814 AQ

-1836 SEFAR
+1836 SDFAR
-1841 QQKITLNTLV
+1841 QQKVTLNTLV

-1896 VISRPDAV
+1896 VISSPDAV
-1904 ESVGQWLIRLQAQNL
+1904 ESVEQWLSRLQAQNL
-1919 ELRGHEFTALGD
+1919 ELREHEFTALGD

-1953 PVADALQ
+1953 PVAEALQ
-1960 QSAPAGLSF
+1960 QGAPAGLSF

-1986 TAESQLSLNWSYQCA
+1986 TAESQLSLNWSYQCS
-2001 HFNSEGIVRMSEH
+2001 HFSSTAIARMSEH
-2014 LAALLTA
+2014 LAALLAA

-2036 SSPERAQQLIEWNP
+2036 TAPERAQQLLEWNP
-2050 AFTAAQNPLCV
+2050 PFTVAENPLCV
-2061 HQLIEAQAF
+2061 HQLIEAQAVA
-2070 IRPHATAL
+2070 RPDATAL
-2078 IFNDL
+2078 IFNDVA
-2083 ELSFDQLNRRANQ
+2083 LSFDDLNRRANR
-2096 LAHRLRALG
+2096 LAHHLRGRG

-2119 PEMII
+2119 PEMIV

-2141 AYPTE
+2141 AYPAE
-2146 RLRYLMQDSGI
+2146 RLRYLMDDSGI
-2157 ALMISQS
+2157 SLLISQS
-2164 RLREKLPLPEGLPV
+2164 WLREKLPLPQGLAV
-2178 LEIDREPLESLADSN
+2178 LEIDREPLEFMADSN
-2193 PINLTCGEN
+2193 PVNLTCGEN

-2221 AHGPLAMHCLSI
+2221 AHGPLAMHCVSI

-2288 KHGITIACFTPTYLS
+2288 KHGITIACFTPSYLA
-2303 QIADFMGEAGR
+2303 QIADYMGEAGR

-2414 HQRPDLTADRFV
+2414 HQRPDLTAERFV

-2431 PGARLYRSGD
+2431 PGGRLYRSGD

-2469 LGEIEACLLE
+2469 LGEIEACLME
-2479 HEGVREAFVIDREGP
+2479 HAGVREAFVIDRDGP
-2494 VSRQLIGYVVPRDPL
+2494 TSRQLVGYVVPRDPL

-2514 LREALTAHLR
+2514 LRDALTAHLR

-2545 PNGKLDRQGLPAPQ
+2545 PNGKLDRQGLPAPEASRQ
-2559 ATRQHHDHVAPAS
+2559 SHDQVAAAT

-2585 LGLESVGVTENFFE
+2585 LGLDSLGVTENFFE

-2619 KFSPKQLF
+2619 LFSPKQLF

-2638 AGSREA
+2638 ASHRENTRVQ
-2644 ILIEAP
+2644 AP
-2650 KVEAFSLVPHID
+2650 GVEAFALVPHID
-2662 IAAREGLQDLYP
+2662 LTAREGLQDLYP

-2702 VEGLQVPRFRA
+2702 VDGLQVPRFRA

-2737 PLQAVFAEVELPIE
+2737 PLQAVFASVELPIE

-2761 EQALGELAAAE
+2761 EQALSELAAAE

-2782 PLMRFNLVRLGEDR
+2782 PLMRFILVRLGEAR

-2813 SRLLGDMLRLYH
+2813 SRLLGEMLRLYH
-2825 NDSLAPLTGRYAD
+2825 HDSLPALTGRYAD

-2845 QDGVQ
+2845 QDDAQ

-2858 LALLEEPT
+2858 LATLEAPT

-2883 SNLDAEATRKLHT
+2883 SDLNAEATRKLHS

-2936 TGLAGA
+2936 TGLSGA
-2942 QDMLGLFI
+2942 QEMLGLFI

-2969 RDLQDYNLMVR
+2969 RELQDYNLAVR

-2987 SDIQRWAGQGGQGLF
+2987 SDVQRWAGQGGQGLF

-3010 HPVDRAFKG
+3010 HPVDRALRG

-3031 SGGVTN
+3031 SAGVTN
-3037 FPMDLMVSANE
+3037 FPMDLMVSAND
-3048 EGLEVEYLFL
+3048 EGLEVEYLYL
-3058 RDRFSD
+3058 RDRFSEQ
-3064 VEVERIRAQLEGL
+3064 EVQRIRAQLEGL
-3077 LRALPEDAS
+3077 LRTLPEDAD

-3092 GLPQARMSLPQVS
+3092 GLPEARLNLPQAS
-3105 DDTADLL
+3105 TDHIDLL
-3112 QSFNQHVKAQPQ
+3112 LAFNRHVRNQPQ
-3124 KIALICE
+3124 KIALFCE
-3131 DRQVSY
+3131 DRELSY
-3137 AELEAQANGLAQQ
+3137 ADLDAQANGLAQQ
-3150 LIVRG
+3150 LVARG
-3155 IGPETL
+3155 IKAESL

-3190 LAYPTERLAYLLSDS
+3190 LAYPAERLAYMLSDS

-3213 SNLGDRLTLADS
+3213 SDLGERLTLADS

-3232 QLSVADNVACPV
+3232 QLTVSGSPDGPV
-3244 SHPLPGHLA
+3244 VEPLPGHLA

-3271 RGPIARHCRSIVERY
+3271 RGPIARHCRGIIDLY

-3319 VIRDDN
+3319 VIREDS

-3333 EVLQR
+3333 EVLHR
-3338 HGVTVACFPPAY
+3338 HNVTVACFPPAY

-3374 DAVPEASFEQV
+3374 DAVPDASFEQV

-3400 TETVVTPLLWRAEVS
+3400 TETVVTPLLWRAEAS

-3473 FIPDPFAAGGRMYR
+3473 FIPDPFEAGGRMYR
-3487 TGDLVRQRD
+3487 TGDLVRQRE

-3514 FRIELGEI
+3514 FRIEPGEI

-3527 ECAGVQDAA
+3527 ECTGVQDAA
-3536 VVVHDTPIGKQLVG
+3536 VVVLDTPTGKQLVG
-3550 YVVAL
+3550 YVVA
-3555 GTVGLDRRLKS
+3555 GAAAGLDRRLKAEL
-3566 QVQAQLPDYMVPARI
+3566 QAQMPEYMVPARI

-3594 LDRRALPVP
+3594 LDRRALPEP

-3609 YRAPRNALESA
+3609 YRAPRNALEQA
-3620 LAAIWQA
+3620 LTVIWQD
-3627 VLGMPQVGIDD
+3627 VLGVPQVGIDD

-3660 PELGFE
+3660 PQPGFE
-3666 LKLRDLMQKPSIA
+3666 LKLRDLMQKPCIA
-3679 ELCGYQAAEPA
+3679 ELSGYQAAEPA
-3690 AAAPDPLLALN
+3690 KAPDPLLALN
-3701 SRLAHRPA
+3701 GRVANVPA

-3718 TVFDYEPLARRLEG
+3718 TVFDYEPLARRLQG

-3746 PHWQDQSLLA
+3746 PQWQDESLLA
-3756 MAQAYTQRIRAQQAK
+3756 MAQAYTQRIRAQQPQ

-3783 ALTQLVAHELEQ
+3783 ALTQLVAHELEA
-3795 QGETVAFAGLV
+3795 QGQAVAFAGLV

-3812 TAEAGNWRE
+3812 TAEAGDWRE
-3821 DLGDFLKFVLGHSSE
+3821 DLADFLKFVLGQPSE
-3836 EAQALMALHAAGLP
+3836 EAETLIASKTAGRN
-3850 EHQAAAAVI
+3850 EREGAAAAI
-3859 EAALHGS
+3859 EAAMHGS
-3866 NEQAALGAGELTQI
+3866 NDHAALGASELTQI
-3880 FNTGSRLK
+3880 FATGSSLK
-3888 ALALAQLQLPAI
+3888 QLALAQRQLPTVQVA
-3900 KVTAHRWWVAGRDDE
+3900 AHRWWVAERDDE
-3915 RRVFEAQVGHHGV
+3915 RRAFEAQVGQHGV

-3940 RGDELLDDLELQL
+3940 RSDELLDELEQLL
-3953 ECTLAIA
+3953 ECRRVTA

>member
-1 MEHTTAQR
+1 MEHSTAQR
-9 IASRFAG
+9 IATRFAG
-16 LPAAKRREFLSRMQE
+16 LPADKRREFLQRMQE

-37 QLPIPPALEAQTRFE
+37 QLPIPPAAEPQATFE

-66 DPHSSA
+66 DPQSSA
-72 YNIPAALRLYGPLD
+72 YNIPAALRLHGSLNLA
-86 VPALQHSFDVLLE
+86 ALQQSFDVLLE

-104 RSRFVEDDGKVLQT
+104 RSRFVEDDGQVRQA
-118 LAPYTSLPIERI
+118 LATFTTLPIEQH
-130 DLRGKPESLR
+130 DLRAEPEAQR
-140 LDLAMHS
+140 FELAMKT
-147 VEQDIARPFDLQQ
+147 VEAEIARPFDLQH

-174 DHVLLLTLHHIVTD
+174 DHVLVLTLHHIVTD

-210 EAVLEALPIQY
+210 SAELQALPIQY
-221 SDYALWQ
+221 SDYAAWQ

-235 ELERQLNWWRDTLG
+235 ELERQLDWWREKLG
-249 SEQPLLELPTD
+249 NEQPLLELPTD
-260 RPRPAQP
+260 RARPAQP
-267 SQRGARLDFALDA
+267 SQQGARLDFALD
-280 TLASGLM
+280 S
-287 TLARQHGVTPFMLL
+287 TLARGLMSLAKQRGVTPFMLL

-314 QSDLRVGVPIAN
+314 QSDLRIGVPIGN

-341 TQVMRAELDGRQPFS
+341 TQVMRAELDGRLPFS
-356 QLLDQTRAAAL
+356 QLLEQTRTASL
-367 DAQAYQDLPFE
+367 DAQDYQDLPFE

-400 NHQQARPAGAS
+400 NHQQARPAAVS
-411 GVLAGLRVEPLRGTA
+411 GLLAGLRVEALNATA

-439 QGDLLFA
+439 EGDKLFA
-446 SLTYATDLFDAERIE
+446 SLTYATDLFDAGRIE
-461 HFSRHWR
+461 DLARHWR

-476 NPQSPLAE
+476 NPQTPLAE
-484 LPLLDADECLRILD
+484 LPLLDADERLRILD
-498 DLNHTAQAYPGE
+498 DLNATATRYPGE
-510 VCVQRHIEQRVV
+510 VCVQRHFEARVV
-522 ENGEATALVFQG
+522 ENPEATALVFQG
-534 QSLSYAELNQRAN
+534 RSLSYAELNLRAN

-552 LRAEG
+552 LRAQG
-557 VGPEVLVGIACDRS
+557 VGPEVIVGIACDRS

-583 AGGAYVPLDPE
+583 AGGAYMPLDPE
-594 YPLDRLSYMI
+594 YPLDRLGYMI
-604 EDSGIALLLTQEH
+604 EDSGISLLLTQQH
-617 LLEQLPTPDS
+617 LLAQLPTPDS
-627 VRTLCLQ
+627 VRTLCLHSD
-634 AAGDWLGELPG
+634 ADWLSDLPG
-645 TDLPNLA
+645 TDPSNLA
-652 VAENLAYVIYTSGS
+652 IAENLAYMIYTSGS

-674 NRHVALQNR
+674 NRHVALHNR
-683 LQWMQQAYD
+683 LEWMQQAYN

-738 ARLIVEQAITTLH
+738 AALIVEQAITTLH
-751 FVPSMLAAFIGADE
+751 FVPSMLSAFIASDE
-765 ALACTSLQRI
+765 ALACTSLTRI

-780 ALPMELQRQTLRSLP
+780 ALPMELQRQTLRALP

-836 CVLDSELQ
+836 LILDSELQ

-892 LARYRADGAIEYC
+892 LARYRADGAIDYC

-927 LQEHAQ
+927 LQEHAE
-933 VQEAVVLAVD
+933 VQEAVVLALD

-955 PRERALI
+955 PQDRALI
-962 SADAGQQGVW
+962 ATDAAQQGAW
-972 REALK
+972 RETLK
-977 AHLLTS
+977 SHLLGS
-983 LPDYMVPAQTVMIEQ
+983 LPDYMVPAQTVLIEQ

-1006 LERKRLPAPTA
+1006 LDRKRLPAPTV
-1017 QVSQRAFE
+1017 QVSQRVFE
-1025 APRSEHEQVLAQ
+1025 APRSAHEQVLAQ
-1037 IWQEVLG
+1037 IWQDVLG

-1088 LQALAAV
+1088 LQALAGV
-1095 VKEQA
+1095 VKEQV

-1107 PVYGLQKLTPIQRWF
+1107 PVDGVQKLTPIQRWF
-1122 FDEPIAQ
+1122 FEEPIPQ
-1129 RAHWNQAVLLTPR
+1129 RAHWNQAVLLVPR
-1142 EPLELPR
+1142 ETLDLPR
-1149 LQAALQRLLKQHDAL
+1149 LQGALQRLLKQHDAL
-1164 RLRFSQQAPRVT
+1164 RLRFSQVDGQ
-1176 DAANPCGS
+1176 
-1184 EPAREGGGAGDL
+1184 
-1196 HVAGAELI
+1196 
-1204 ASRLAATEWSAR
+1204 WSAR
-1216 YVGADSADVVD
+1216 YVGADSADVID

-1240 ESVCDQA
+1240 ESVCDEA

-1256 PLLRVALIAQADGTQ
+1256 PLLRVALIAQADGSQ

-1291 EDLQAAYQGQELPA
+1291 EDLQAAYQGQELPP
-1305 KTSSFQAW
+1305 KTSAFQVW
-1313 AEQLDTYARSKAAA
+1313 ADKLDAYARCETATN
-1327 SELDWWQAQLSL
+1327 ELSWWQSHLDGAS
-1339 GNDLLPAAN
+1339 DSLPAAN
-1348 PQASQAGHL
+1348 AQASQAGHL
-1357 RQGVSIGLDREHTRQ
+1357 RQGVSIGLDREQTRQ
-1372 LLQLAP
+1372 LLQQAP
-1378 ATYRTQVNDLLLTA
+1378 AIYRTQVNDLLLTA
-1392 LARTLSRWTGHP
+1392 LARTLSRWTGDQ

-1430 FSSLFPVCLT
+1430 FSSLFPVRLT
-1440 PTADLPGSIKA
+1440 PTADLDGSIKA
-1451 IKQQLREIPG
+1451 IKQQLRDIPG
-1461 KGMGYGLLR
+1461 KGLGYGLLR
-1470 YMGDASAQAALAAL
+1470 YLGDATAQAALAAL

-1493 LGQFDQSFAEEALF
+1493 LGQFDQSFAEDALF
-1507 TPARESSGAAQAA
+1507 TPAKESSGTAQSA

-1551 LHEIETLAA
+1551 RREIETLAA
-1560 NFREELLDLID
+1560 DFRSELLALIE

-1596 DGLPVPP
+1596 DGLPVKP

-1618 LLFHSLYESDSGAYV
+1618 LLFHSLYEADSGAYV

-1639 AHGLDAERLGRAW
+1639 ARGLDAERLGRAW
-1652 QAVLDN
+1652 RAVLDS
-1658 HGILRSSFHFPDGF
+1658 HAILRSSFHFPEGF

-1694 RSDQAEALAQL
+1694 RADQAQALAQL
-1705 IDSERLQLDPTRAP
+1705 IDSERLQLDSTRAP

-1725 VRLEGERQQLIYTH
+1725 VRLDNERQQLIYTH

-1762 QDVQAPTGRF
+1762 QTVPAPTGRF

-1778 LQRQDAQ
+1778 LQRQDAE
-1785 ADEAFWRE
+1785 ADELFWRG
-1793 QLATLD
+1793 QLASLD
-1799 NPTLLAQSLAHGGSK
+1799 NPTLLAESLSLT
-1814 NLSTAE
+1814 NPSDTA
-1820 FADHRQTFD
+1820 FADHHQTFD
-1829 VATSQRF
+1829 VATSKRF
-1836 SEFAR
+1836 SDFAR
-1841 QQKITLNTLV
+1841 QQKVTLNTLV

-1896 VISRPDAV
+1896 VISSPDAV
-1904 ESVGQWLIRLQAQNL
+1904 ESVEQWLSRLQAQNL
-1919 ELRGHEFTALGD
+1919 ELREHEFTALGD

-1953 PVADALQ
+1953 PVAEALQ
-1960 QSAPAGLSF
+1960 QGAPAGLSF
-1969 SIPQNHER
+1969 QVPQNHER

-1986 TAESQLSLNWSYQCA
+1986 TAESQLSLNWSYQCS
-2001 HFNSEGIVRMSEH
+2001 HFSSDAIARMSEH

-2036 SSPERAQQLIEWNP
+2036 TAPERAQQLIEWNP
-2050 AFTAAQNPLCV
+2050 AFTAEQNPLCV
-2061 HQLIEAQAF
+2061 HQLIEAQAD

-2105 IGPEVRV
+2105 VGPEVRV
-2112 GLAMQRS
+2112 GLAMQRT
-2119 PEMII
+2119 PAMIV

-2141 AYPTE
+2141 AYPAE
-2146 RLRYLMQDSGI
+2146 RLRYLMEDSGI
-2157 ALMISQS
+2157 SLLISQS
-2164 RLREKLPLPEGLPV
+2164 WLREKLPLPQGLSV
-2178 LEIDREPLESLADSN
+2178 LEIDREPLASMADTN
-2193 PINLTCGEN
+2193 PVNLTCGEN

-2221 AHGPLAMHCLSI
+2221 AHGPLAMHCVKI

-2288 KHGITIACFTPTYLS
+2288 KHGITIACFTPTYLG

-2333 DEVQQVLQ
+2333 DEVQHVLQ

-2414 HQRPDLTADRFV
+2414 HQRPDLTAERFV

-2431 PGARLYRSGD
+2431 PGGRLYRSGD

-2469 LGEIEACLLE
+2469 LGEIEACLVE
-2479 HEGVREAFVIDREGP
+2479 HQGVREAFVIDREGP
-2494 VSRQLIGYVVPRDPL
+2494 AGRQLVGYVVPRDPL
-2509 ADEQD
+2509 ADEQE
-2514 LREALTAHLR
+2514 LRDALTMHLR

-2545 PNGKLDRQGLPAPQ
+2545 PNGKLDRQGLPAPE
-2559 ATRQHHDHVAPAS
+2559 ATRQRQDQVAAAS

-2619 KFSPKQLF
+2619 VFSPKQLF

-2638 AGSREA
+2638 ANSREDA
-2644 ILIEAP
+2644 LVEAP
-2650 KVEAFSLVPHID
+2650 KVEAFALVQHVD
-2662 IAAREGLQDLYP
+2662 VAARAGLQDLYP

-2689 PELNPYVNQLSVA
+2689 PELNPYVNQLSVE

-2713 AWQAL
+2713 AWQVL
-2718 VERHEV
+2718 IERHEV

-2751 ELDWRERSDT
+2751 ELDWRNRTDT
-2761 EQALGELAAAE
+2761 EQALSELAAAE

-2782 PLMRFNLVRLGEDR
+2782 PLMRFILVRLGEAR

-2813 SRLLGDMLRLYH
+2813 SRLLGEMLRLYH
-2825 NDSLAPLTGRYAD
+2825 HDSLPALTGRYAD

-2845 QDGVQ
+2845 QDGAQ

-2858 LALLEEPT
+2858 LALLEAPT
-2866 ILAKASGAAGSG
+2866 ILAKASGAAGVG

-2883 SNLDAEATRKLHT
+2883 SDLDAEATRKLHS

-2942 QDMLGLFI
+2942 QEMLGLFI

-2969 RDLQDYNLMVR
+2969 RELQDYNLSVR

-3010 HPVDRAFKG
+3010 HPVDRALKG
-3019 GEEGELRFAEVG
+3019 GEEGELRFTDVG

-3037 FPMDLMVSANE
+3037 FPMDLMVSAND
-3048 EGLEVEYLFL
+3048 EGLEVEYLYL

-3077 LRALPEDAS
+3077 LRALPEDADR
-3086 CLLGNI
+3086 LLGNI
-3092 GLPQARMSLPQVS
+3092 GLPEARLGLPQVS
-3105 DDTADLL
+3105 TDQADLL
-3112 QSFNQHVKAQPQ
+3112 HSFNRHVIAQPE
-3124 KIALICE
+3124 KVALFCE
-3131 DRQVSY
+3131 DREVSY
-3137 AELEAQANGLAQQ
+3137 AQLEAQANGLAQQ
-3150 LIVRG
+3150 LIARG
-3155 IGPETL
+3155 IGAENL

-3190 LAYPTERLAYLLSDS
+3190 LAYPAERLAYMLSDS

-3213 SNLGDRLTLADS
+3213 SDLGERLPLADC

-3232 QLSVADNVACPV
+3232 QLTVADNAECPD
-3244 SHPLPGHLA
+3244 SAPLPGHLT

-3258 SGSTGQPKGVAVA
+3258 SGSTGQPKGVAVG
-3271 RGPIARHCRSIVERY
+3271 RGPIARHCRGIIDLY
-3286 ELAPRSREL
+3286 ELAPQSREL

-3310 SVMLAGGSL
+3310 SVLLAGGSL
-3319 VIRDDN
+3319 VIREDS

-3333 EVLQR
+3333 EVLHR
-3338 HGVTVACFPPAY
+3338 HSITVACFPPAY

-3362 NPPAVEVYCFGG
+3362 NPPAVQVYCFGG
-3374 DAVPEASFEQV
+3374 DAVPDASFEQV

-3424 IGRGVAGRGLYVL
+3424 IGRGVAGRGLYIL

-3450 ELYLGGECLARGY
+3450 ELYLGGDCLARGY

-3473 FIPDPFAAGGRMYR
+3473 FIPDPFEAGGRMYR
-3487 TGDLVRQRD
+3487 TGDLVRQRE

-3527 ECAGVQDAA
+3527 DCAGVQDAA
-3536 VVVHDTPIGKQLVG
+3536 VVVHDTPTGKQLVG

-3555 GTVGLDRRLKS
+3555 GTAGLDRRLKAEL
-3566 QVQAQLPDYMVPARI
+3566 QAQLPDYMVPARI

-3594 LDRRALPVP
+3594 IDRRALPEP
-3603 EWALGG
+3603 EWAIGG
-3609 YRAPRNALESA
+3609 YRAPRNALEQA
-3620 LAAIWQA
+3620 LTAIWQD
-3627 VLGMPQVGIDD
+3627 VLGVPQVGIDD

-3660 PELGFE
+3660 SHLGFE
-3666 LKLRDLMQKPSIA
+3666 LKLRDLMQKPCIA
-3679 ELCGYQAAEPA
+3679 ELSGYQVAETST
-3690 AAAPDPLLALN
+3690 APDPLLALN
-3701 SRLAHRPA
+3701 GRVANVPA

-3746 PHWQDQSLLA
+3746 PQWQDASLLS
-3756 MAQAYTQRIRAQQAK
+3756 MAQAYTQRIRSHQPE

-3783 ALTQLVAHELEQ
+3783 ALTQLVAHELEN
-3795 QGETVAFAGLV
+3795 QGQTVAFAGLV

-3812 TAEAGNWRE
+3812 TAEAGDWRE
-3821 DLGDFLKFVLGHSSE
+3821 DLADFLKFVLGQPSE
-3836 EAQALMALHAAGLP
+3836 EAQALIALKAIGLN
-3850 EHQAAAAVI
+3850 EREGAAAVI
-3859 EAALHGS
+3859 EAAMHVS
-3866 NEQAALGAGELTQI
+3866 NGHAALGASELTQI
-3880 FNTGSRLK
+3880 FATGSSLK
-3888 ALALAQLQLPAI
+3888 QLALTQRQLP
-3900 KVTAHRWWVAGRDDE
+3900 KVQVAAHRWWVAGREDE

-3928 DRLLAGGHYELL
+3928 DRQLTGGHYELL
-3940 RGDELLDDLELQL
+3940 RGDELLDQL
-3953 ECTLAIA
+3953 EDLLERRLVTA

>member
-1 MEHTTAQR
+1 MEHSTASR

-16 LPAAKRREFLSRMQE
+16 LPADKRREFLAKMQE

-37 QLPIPPALEAQTRFE
+37 QLPIPPATTPQATFE

-66 DPHSSA
+66 DPQSSA
-72 YNIPAALRLYGPLD
+72 YNIPAALRLQGLLNLA
-86 VPALQHSFDVLLE
+86 ALQQSFDVLLE

-104 RSRFVEDDGKVLQT
+104 RSRFVEEVGQVMQA
-118 LAPYTSLPIERI
+118 LASFNTLPIEQH
-130 DLRGKPESLR
+130 DLRAEPEALR
-140 LDLAMHS
+140 LESAMKK
-147 VEQDIARPFDLQQ
+147 VEAEIARPFDLQH
-160 GPLLRVSLLQLDAE
+160 GPLLRVSLLQLDVD
-174 DHVLLLTLHHIVTD
+174 DHVLVLTLHHIVTD

-210 EAVLEALPIQY
+210 SAGLEALPIQY
-221 SDYALWQ
+221 SDYAAWQ

-235 ELERQLNWWRDTLG
+235 ELERQLDWWREKLG
-249 SEQPLLELPTD
+249 SEQPLLELPID

-280 TLASGLM
+280 SLATGLM
-287 TLARQHGVTPFMLL
+287 SLARQRGVTPFMLL

-314 QSDLRVGVPIAN
+314 QSDLRIGVPIGN

-341 TQVMRAELDGRQPFS
+341 TQVMRAELDGRLPFA
-356 QLLDQTRAAAL
+356 QLLEQTRAFAL
-367 DAQAYQDLPFE
+367 DAQDHQDLPFE

-400 NHQQARPAGAS
+400 NHQQAKPAAVS
-411 GVLAGLRVEPLRGTA
+411 GLLAGLRVEVLNATA

-439 QGDLLFA
+439 EGDKLFA

-461 HFSRHWR
+461 HLARHWR

-476 NPQSPLAE
+476 NPQIPLAE
-484 LPLLDADECLRILD
+484 LPLLDADEHLRILD
-498 DLNHTAQAYPGE
+498 DLNDTAQDYPGE
-510 VCVQRHIEQRVV
+510 VCVQRHFETRVM
-522 ENGEATALVFQG
+522 ENPQATALVFQG
-534 QSLSYAELNQRAN
+534 QSLSYAELNLRAN

-552 LRAEG
+552 LRAQG
-557 VGPEVLVGIACDRS
+557 VGPEVIVGIACERS
-571 FEMVVGLLAILK
+571 LEMVVGLLAILK
-583 AGGAYVPLDPE
+583 AGGAYVPLDPQ
-594 YPLDRLSYMI
+594 YPLDRLGYMI
-604 EDSGIALLLTQEH
+604 EDSGISLLLTQEH
-617 LLEQLPTPDS
+617 LLAQLPTPDS

-634 AAGDWLGELPG
+634 AHSEWLSELPG
-645 TDLPNLA
+645 DDLPNLA
-652 VAENLAYVIYTSGS
+652 VGENLAYMIYTSGS

-674 NRHVALQNR
+674 NRHVALHNR
-683 LQWMQQAYD
+683 LEWMQQAYN
-692 LQPADRVLQKTPFSF
+692 LLPSDRVLQKTPFSF

-738 ARLIVEQAITTLH
+738 AALIVEQAITTLH
-751 FVPSMLAAFIGADE
+751 FVPSMLSAFIAADE
-765 ALACTSLQRI
+765 ALACTSLTRI

-795 QANLYNLYGPTEA
+795 QARLYNLYGPTEA

-836 CVLDSELQ
+836 LILDSELQ

-850 VGELY
+850 LGELY
-855 LGGVGLARGYHRRG
+855 LGGIGLARGYHRRG
-869 ALTAERFVV
+869 ALTAERFVA

-892 LARYRADGAIEYC
+892 LARYRADGAIDYC

-927 LQEHAQ
+927 LQEHAG
-933 VQEAVVLAVD
+933 VQEAVVLALD
-943 GPGGKQLVAYIV
+943 GPSGKQLVAYIV
-955 PRERALI
+955 PQDRGLV
-962 SADAGQQGVW
+962 SADAQQQGAW
-972 REALK
+972 RETLK
-977 AHLLTS
+977 SHLLGS
-983 LPDYMVPAQTVMIEQ
+983 LPDYMVPAQTVLIEQ

-1025 APRSEHEQVLAQ
+1025 APRSEHERVLAQ
-1037 IWQEVLG
+1037 IWQDVLG
-1044 VEQVGRQDNFFEL
+1044 LEQVGRQDNFFEL

-1070 ARRAGLSL
+1070 ARRAGLGL
-1078 QPRDLFQQQT
+1078 QTRDLFQQQT

-1107 PVYGLQKLTPIQRWF
+1107 SVDGVQTLTPIQRWF
-1122 FDEPIAQ
+1122 FEEPIPQ

-1142 EPLELPR
+1142 ETLELPR
-1149 LQAALQRLLKQHDAL
+1149 LQSALQRVLKQHDAL
-1164 RLRFSQQAPRVT
+1164 RLRFSQVDSQ
-1176 DAANPCGS
+1176 
-1184 EPAREGGGAGDL
+1184 
-1196 HVAGAELI
+1196 
-1204 ASRLAATEWSAR
+1204 WSAR
-1216 YVGADSADVVD
+1216 YVGADSADVID

-1240 ESVCDQA
+1240 ESVCDEA

-1256 PLLRVALIAQADGTQ
+1256 PLLRVALIAQADGSQ

-1291 EDLQAAYQGQELPA
+1291 EDLQAAYQGQDLPP
-1305 KTSSFQAW
+1305 KTSAFQAW
-1313 AEQLDTYARSKAAA
+1313 ADKLNAYAK
-1327 SELDWWQAQLSL
+1327 SETAMNELSWWQSHLHGAS
-1339 GNDLLPAAN
+1339 DSLPAAN
-1348 PQASQAGHL
+1348 AQANQAGHL
-1357 RQGVSIGLDREHTRQ
+1357 RQGVSIGLDREQTRQ
-1372 LLQLAP
+1372 LLQQAP
-1378 ATYRTQVNDLLLTA
+1378 AIYRTQVNDLLLTA
-1392 LARTLSRWTGHP
+1392 LARTLSRWTDSE

-1430 FSSLFPVCLT
+1430 FSSLFPVRLT
-1440 PTADLPGSIKA
+1440 PTADLGGSIKA
-1451 IKQQLREIPG
+1451 IKQQLRDIPG
-1461 KGMGYGLLR
+1461 KGLGYCLLR
-1470 YMGDASAQAALAAL
+1470 YLGDAAAQATLATL

-1493 LGQFDQSFAEEALF
+1493 LGQFDQSFAEDALF
-1507 TPARESSGAAQAA
+1507 TPARESSGAAQSA

-1542 WTFSRECFD
+1542 WTFSRECFE
-1551 LHEIETLAA
+1551 LREIETLA
-1560 NFREELLDLID
+1560 NDFRAELLALID

-1596 DGLPVPP
+1596 DALPVPP
-1603 AQIEDL
+1603 AQIEDV

-1618 LLFHSLYESDSGAYV
+1618 LLFHSLYESESGAYV

-1639 AHGLDAERLGRAW
+1639 ARGLDADRLCRAW
-1652 QAVLDN
+1652 QAVLDS
-1658 HGILRSSFHFPDGF
+1658 HAILRSSFHFPEGF

-1678 VHRHLQLPMT
+1678 VHRHLPLPMT

-1694 RSDQAEALAQL
+1694 RENQADALAQL

-1725 VRLEGERQQLIYTH
+1725 VRLDDERQQLVYTH

-1762 QDVQAPTGRF
+1762 QDVPAPTGRF

-1778 LQRQDAQ
+1778 LQRQDDE
-1785 ADEAFWRE
+1785 ADELFWRE
-1793 QLATLD
+1793 QLASLD
-1799 NPTLLAQSLAHGGSK
+1799 NPTLLAETMGFNNRA
-1814 NLSTAE
+1814 NTA

-1829 VATSQRF
+1829 VATSKRF
-1836 SEFAR
+1836 SDFAR
-1841 QQKITLNTLV
+1841 QQKVTLNTLV

-1877 PVDLPGAESQ
+1877 PVDLPSAESQ

-1896 VISRPDAV
+1896 VISSPDAI
-1904 ESVGQWLIRLQAQNL
+1904 ESVEQWLTRLQAQNL
-1919 ELRGHEFTALGD
+1919 ELREHEFTALGD

-1953 PVADALQ
+1953 PVAEALQ
-1960 QSAPAGLSF
+1960 QGAPAGLSF

-1986 TAESQLSLNWSYQCA
+1986 TAENQLSINWSYQCS
-2001 HFNSEGIVRMSEH
+2001 HFSREAIVRMSEH

-2036 SSPERAQQLIEWNP
+2036 TEVERTQQLLEWNP
-2050 AFTAAQNPLCV
+2050 PFTAERNPLCV
-2061 HQLIEAQAF
+2061 HQLIEAQAL
-2070 IRPHATAL
+2070 IRPDATAL
-2078 IFNDL
+2078 IFSDL

-2105 IGPEVRV
+2105 IGPEERV

-2141 AYPTE
+2141 AYPAE

-2157 ALMISQS
+2157 SLLVSQS
-2164 RLREKLPLPEGLPV
+2164 WLREKLPLPEGLPV
-2178 LEIDREPLESLADSN
+2178 LEIDREALEGMPDSN
-2193 PINLTCGEN
+2193 PVNLTCGEN

-2221 AHGPLAMHCLSI
+2221 AHGPLAMHCVKI

-2288 KHGITIACFTPTYLS
+2288 KHGITIACFTPSYLG

-2363 YPDTEFDSAFMPIG
+2363 YPETEFDSAFMPIG

-2389 GGLQPLPVGVAGEL
+2389 SGLQPLPVGVAGEL

-2414 HQRPDLTADRFV
+2414 HQRPDLTAERFV

-2479 HEGVREAFVIDREGP
+2479 HEGVREAFVIDRDGP
-2494 VSRQLIGYVVPRDPL
+2494 VGRQLVGYVVPRDPL
-2509 ADEQD
+2509 ADEQELQD
-2514 LREALTAHLR
+2514 ALTAHLR

-2535 LMCLAALPLT
+2535 LLCLAALPLT
-2545 PNGKLDRQGLPAPQ
+2545 PNGKLDRQGLPAPE
-2559 ATRQHHDHVAPAS
+2559 ATRHTQDQVAAAS
-2572 PAEALLVEIWQEL
+2572 PAEALLVDIWQDL
-2585 LGLESVGVTENFFE
+2585 LGLDSVGVTENFFE

-2619 KFSPKQLF
+2619 VFSPKQLF
-2627 EQQTIRALAAV
+2627 EQQSIRALAAV
-2638 AGSREA
+2638 ASRREA
-2644 ILIEAP
+2644 LL
-2650 KVEAFSLVPHID
+2650 VEVPAVEKFSLVPHID
-2662 IAAREGLQDLYP
+2662 STAREGLQDLYP
-2674 LSPMQQGMLFHCLDS
+2674 LSPMQQGMLFHCLES
-2689 PELNPYVNQLSVA
+2689 PQLNPYVNQLSVA
-2702 VEGLQVPRFRA
+2702 VDGLQVPRFRA

-2718 VERHEV
+2718 IQRHEV

-2737 PLQAVFAEVELPIE
+2737 PLQAVFASVELPIE
-2751 ELDWRERSDT
+2751 ELDWREHSDT
-2761 EQALGELAAAE
+2761 EKALGELAAAE

-2782 PLMRFNLVRLGEDR
+2782 PLMRFVLVRLGEER

-2813 SRLLGDMLRLYH
+2813 SRLLGEMLRLYH
-2825 NDSLAPLTGRYAD
+2825 HDSLPALTGRYAD

-2845 QDGVQ
+2845 QDQAQ
-2850 AEGFWRER
+2850 AESFWRER
-2858 LALLEEPT
+2858 LASLEAPT
-2866 ILAKASGAAGSG
+2866 ILASASGAAGSG

-2883 SNLDAEATRKLHT
+2883 SDLDAEATRKLHR

-2942 QDMLGLFI
+2942 EDMLGLFI

-2957 TLDPQQPLGEWL
+2957 VLDPHQPLGEWL
-2969 RDLQDYNLMVR
+2969 RDLQDYNLAVR
-2980 DYEHTPL
+2980 DFEHTPL
-2987 SDIQRWAGQGGQGLF
+2987 SDVQRWAGQGGQGLF

-3010 HPVDRAFKG
+3010 HPVDRALKG

-3037 FPMDLMVSANE
+3037 FPMDLMVSANDQ
-3048 EGLEVEYLFL
+3048 GLEVEYLYL
-3058 RDRFSD
+3058 RDRFSEQ
-3064 VEVERIRAQLEGL
+3064 EVQRIRAQLEGL
-3077 LRALPEDAS
+3077 LRALPEDAD

-3092 GLPQARMSLPQVS
+3092 GLPEARVSLPQAFS
-3105 DDTADLL
+3105 DNPDLL
-3112 QSFNQHVKAQPQ
+3112 HSFNQHVRSQPQ
-3124 KIALICE
+3124 KIALFCE
-3131 DRQVSY
+3131 DREVSY
-3137 AELEAQANGLAQQ
+3137 ADLEHQANALAQL
-3150 LIVRG
+3150 LISRG
-3155 IGPETL
+3155 IGPESL

-3190 LAYPTERLAYLLSDS
+3190 LSYPAERLAYMLEDS

-3213 SNLGDRLTLADS
+3213 SDLGDRLVLADS
-3225 PPRLLLD
+3225 PPRVLLD
-3232 QLSVADNVACPV
+3232 QTSLVGNTECPV

-3258 SGSTGQPKGVAVA
+3258 SGSTGQPKGVAVE
-3271 RGPIARHCRSIVERY
+3271 RGPIARHCRGIIDLY

-3310 SVMLAGGSL
+3310 SVLLAGGSL
-3319 VIRDDN
+3319 VIREDN

-3333 EVLQR
+3333 EVLHR
-3338 HGVTVACFPPAY
+3338 HNVTVACFPPAY

-3374 DAVPEASFEQV
+3374 DAVPDASFEQV

-3400 TETVVTPLLWRAEVS
+3400 TETVVTPLLWRAQAS
-3415 ETCDAAYAP
+3415 ETCEAAYAP
-3424 IGRGVAGRGLYVL
+3424 IGRGVAGRGLYIL

-3473 FIPDPFAAGGRMYR
+3473 FIADPFAAGGRMYR
-3487 TGDLVRQRD
+3487 TGDLVRQRE

-3527 ECAGVQDAA
+3527 DCAGVQDAA
-3536 VVVHDTPIGKQLVG
+3536 VVVHDTPTGKQLVG
-3550 YVVAL
+3550 YVVAAAAAAA
-3555 GTVGLDRRLKS
+3555 GLDRRLKAEL
-3566 QVQAQLPDYMVPARI
+3566 QTQMPDYMVPARI
-3581 LVLERFPLSANGK
+3581 LVLQRFPLSANGK

-3603 EWALGG
+3603 EWTLGG
-3609 YRAPRNALESA
+3609 YRAPRNALEIA
-3620 LAAIWQA
+3620 LATIWQE
-3627 VLGMPQVGIDD
+3627 VLGVPQVGIDD

-3660 PELGFE
+3660 PQLGFE
-3666 LKLRDLMQKPSIA
+3666 LKLRDLMQKPCIA
-3679 ELCGYQAAEPA
+3679 ELSGYQSAETSS
-3690 AAAPDPLLALN
+3690 APDPLLALN
-3701 SRLAHRPA
+3701 GRVAKVPA

-3746 PHWQDQSLLA
+3746 PQWQDASLLA
-3756 MAQAYTQRIRAQQAK
+3756 MAQAYAQRIRTQQPQ

-3783 ALTQLVAHELEQ
+3783 ALTQLVAHELES
-3795 QGETVAFAGLV
+3795 QGQTVAFAGLV

-3812 TAEAGNWRE
+3812 TAEAGDWRE
-3821 DLGDFLKFVLGHSSE
+3821 DLADFLKFVLGQPSE
-3836 EAQALMALHAAGLP
+3836 QAQALIALKAQGLN
-3850 EHQAAAAVI
+3850 EREGAAAVI
-3859 EAALHGS
+3859 EAAMHGS
-3866 NEQAALGAGELTQI
+3866 NDHAALGASELTQI
-3880 FNTGSRLK
+3880 FATGSSLK
-3888 ALALAQLQLPAI
+3888 QLALAQRQLP
-3900 KVTAHRWWVAGRDDE
+3900 KVQVGSHRWWVAGRDDE

-3940 RGDELLDDLELQL
+3940 RGDQLLNELDDLL
-3953 ECTLAIA
+3953 EHRLATA

>member
-1 MEHTTAQR
+1 MEHSTASR

-16 LPAAKRREFLSRMQE
+16 LPADKRREFLAKMQE

-37 QLPIPPALEAQTRFE
+37 QLPIPPATTPQATFE

-66 DPHSSA
+66 DPQSSA
-72 YNIPAALRLYGPLD
+72 YNIPAALRLQGPLNLA
-86 VPALQHSFDVLLE
+86 ALQQSFDVLLE

-104 RSRFVEDDGKVLQT
+104 RSRFVEDDGQVMQA
-118 LAPYTSLPIERI
+118 LASINTLPIDQH
-130 DLRGKPESLR
+130 DLRAEPETLR
-140 LDLAMHS
+140 IESAMKK
-147 VEQDIARPFDLQQ
+147 VEAQIARSFDLQH
-160 GPLLRVSLLQLDAE
+160 GPLLRVSLLQLDLD
-174 DHVLLLTLHHIVTD
+174 DHVLVLTLHHIVTD

-202 YAAHCQGQ
+202 YAAYCQGQ
-210 EAVLEALPIQY
+210 SAELEALPIQY
-221 SDYALWQ
+221 SDYAAWQ

-235 ELERQLNWWRDTLG
+235 ELERQLDWWREKLG

-267 SQRGARLDFALDA
+267 SQQGARLDFALD
-280 TLASGLM
+280 S
-287 TLARQHGVTPFMLL
+287 TLARGLMSLAKQRGVTPFMLL

-314 QSDLRVGVPIAN
+314 QSDLRIGVPIGN

-341 TQVMRAELDGRQPFS
+341 TQVMRAELDGRLPFT
-356 QLLDQTRAAAL
+356 QLLEQTRAFAL
-367 DAQAYQDLPFE
+367 DAQDYQDLPFE

-400 NHQQARPAGAS
+400 NHQQAKPAAVS
-411 GVLAGLRVEPLRGTA
+411 GLLAGLRVEALNATA

-439 QGDLLFA
+439 EGDGLFA

-461 HFSRHWR
+461 HLARHWR

-476 NPQSPLAE
+476 NPQAPLAE
-484 LPLLDADECLRILD
+484 LPLLDADEHLRILD
-498 DLNHTAQAYPGE
+498 DLNDTAQAYPGE
-510 VCVQRHIEQRVV
+510 VCIQRHFEARVM
-522 ENGEATALVFQG
+522 ENPQATALVFQG
-534 QSLSYAELNQRAN
+534 QSLSYAELNLRAN

-552 LRAEG
+552 LRAQG
-557 VGPEVLVGIACDRS
+557 VGPEVIVGIACDRS
-571 FEMVVGLLAILK
+571 LEMVVGLLAILK
-583 AGGAYVPLDPE
+583 SGGAYVPLDPE

-604 EDSGIALLLTQEH
+604 EDSGISLLLTQEH
-617 LLEQLPTPDS
+617 LLAQLPTPDS

-634 AAGDWLGELPG
+634 ARAEWLSDLPG
-645 TDLPNLA
+645 EDLPNLA
-652 VAENLAYVIYTSGS
+652 VGENLAYMIYTSGS

-674 NRHVALQNR
+674 NRHVALHNR
-683 LQWMQQAYD
+683 LEWMQQAYS
-692 LQPADRVLQKTPFSF
+692 LLPSDRVLQKTPFSF
-707 DVSVWEFFWPLMK
+707 DVSVWEFFWPLIK

-738 ARLIVEQAITTLH
+738 AALIVEQAVTTLH
-751 FVPSMLAAFIGADE
+751 FVPSMLSAFIAAEE
-765 ALACTSLQRI
+765 ALACTSLTRI

-795 QANLYNLYGPTEA
+795 QAHLYNLYGPTEA

-836 CVLDSELQ
+836 FILDGELQ
-844 PLPLGA
+844 PMPQGA

-855 LGGVGLARGYHRRG
+855 LGGIGLARGYHRRG

-892 LARYRADGAIEYC
+892 LARYRADGAIDYC

-927 LQEHAQ
+927 LQEHAG
-933 VQEAVVLAVD
+933 VQEAVVLALD
-943 GPGGKQLVAYIV
+943 GPSGKQLVAYIV
-955 PRERALI
+955 PQDRALLH
-962 SADAGQQGVW
+962 ADAQQQGAW
-972 REALK
+972 RETLK
-977 AHLLTS
+977 SHLLGS
-983 LPDYMVPAQTVMIEQ
+983 LPDYMVPAQTVLIEH

-1006 LERKRLPAPTA
+1006 LDRKRLPAPTA
-1017 QVSQRAFE
+1017 QVSQRTFE
-1025 APRSEHEQVLAQ
+1025 APRSEHERVLAQ
-1037 IWQEVLG
+1037 IWQDVLG
-1044 VEQVGRQDNFFEL
+1044 LEQVGRQDNFFEL

-1107 PVYGLQKLTPIQRWF
+1107 PVDGVQILTPIQRWF
-1122 FDEPIAQ
+1122 FEQAIPQ
-1129 RAHWNQAVLLTPR
+1129 RGHWNQAVLLTPR
-1142 EPLELPR
+1142 ETLELPR
-1149 LQAALQRLLKQHDAL
+1149 LQGALQRVLKQHDAL
-1164 RLRFSQQAPRVT
+1164 RLRFSQVDGQ
-1176 DAANPCGS
+1176 
-1184 EPAREGGGAGDL
+1184 
-1196 HVAGAELI
+1196 
-1204 ASRLAATEWSAR
+1204 WSAR
-1216 YVGADSADVVD
+1216 YVGADSADVID

-1240 ESVCDQA
+1240 ESVCDEA

-1256 PLLRVALIAQADGTQ
+1256 PLLRVALIAQADGSQ

-1291 EDLQAAYQGQELPA
+1291 EDLQAAYQGQDLPP
-1305 KTSSFQAW
+1305 KTSAFQAW
-1313 AEQLDTYARSKAAA
+1313 ADKLDAYAK
-1327 SELDWWQAQLSL
+1327 SETAMNELSWWQSHLHGAS
-1339 GNDLLPAAN
+1339 DSLPAAN
-1348 PQASQAGHL
+1348 AQANQAGHL
-1357 RQGVSIGLDREHTRQ
+1357 RQGVSIGLDREQTRQ
-1372 LLQLAP
+1372 LLQQAP
-1378 ATYRTQVNDLLLTA
+1378 AIYRTQVNDLLLTA
-1392 LARTLSRWTGHP
+1392 LARSLSRWTDSE

-1430 FSSLFPVCLT
+1430 FSSLFPVRLT
-1440 PTADLPGSIKA
+1440 PTADLGGSIKA

-1461 KGMGYGLLR
+1461 KGLGYGLLR
-1470 YMGDASAQAALAAL
+1470 YLGDAAAQATLAAL

-1493 LGQFDQSFAEEALF
+1493 LGQFDQSFAEDALF
-1507 TPARESSGAAQAA
+1507 TPARESSGAAQSA

-1542 WTFSRECFD
+1542 WTFSRECFE
-1551 LHEIETLAA
+1551 LGEIQTLAA
-1560 NFREELLDLID
+1560 DFRNELLALIE

-1584 DFPLARLSQAQL
+1584 DFPLARLSQPQL

-1603 AQIEDL
+1603 AQIEDV

-1618 LLFHSLYESDSGAYV
+1618 LLFHSLYESESGAYV

-1639 AHGLDAERLGRAW
+1639 ARGLDTDRLGRAW
-1652 QAVLDN
+1652 QAVLDS
-1658 HGILRSSFHFPDGF
+1658 HAILRSSFHFPEGF

-1694 RSDQAEALAQL
+1694 RENQADALAHL
-1705 IDSERLQLDPTRAP
+1705 IDSERLQLDSTRAP

-1725 VRLEGERQQLIYTH
+1725 VRLDDERQQLIYTH

-1762 QDVQAPTGRF
+1762 QDVPAPTGRF

-1778 LQRQDAQ
+1778 LQRQDAEV
-1785 ADEAFWRE
+1785 DEVFWRE
-1793 QLATLD
+1793 QLAALD
-1799 NPTLLAQSLAHGGSK
+1799 NPTLLAESLTHN
-1814 NLSTAE
+1814 NLADTA

-1836 SEFAR
+1836 SDFSR
-1841 QQKITLNTLV
+1841 QHKVTLNTLV

-1896 VISRPDAV
+1896 VISSPDAI
-1904 ESVGQWLIRLQAQNL
+1904 ESVEQWLTRLQAQNL
-1919 ELRGHEFTALGD
+1919 ELREHEFTALGD

-1953 PVADALQ
+1953 PVAEALQ
-1960 QSAPAGLSF
+1960 QGAPAGLSF

-1986 TAESQLSLNWSYQCA
+1986 TAENQLSINWSYQCS
-2001 HFNSEGIVRMSEH
+2001 HFSREAIVRMSEH

-2036 SSPERAQQLIEWNP
+2036 TATERTQQLLEWNP
-2050 AFTAAQNPLCV
+2050 PFSAEETPLCV
-2061 HQLIEAQAF
+2061 HQLIEAQAV
-2070 IRPHATAL
+2070 IRPDATAL

-2105 IGPEVRV
+2105 IGPEMGV

-2141 AYPTE
+2141 AYPAE

-2157 ALMISQS
+2157 SLLVSQS
-2164 RLREKLPLPEGLPV
+2164 WLREKLPLPEGLPV
-2178 LEIDREPLESLADSN
+2178 LEIDREALEGMAESN
-2193 PINLTCGEN
+2193 PVNLTCGEN

-2221 AHGPLAMHCLSI
+2221 AHGPLAMHCVKI

-2288 KHGITIACFTPTYLS
+2288 KHGITIACFTPTYLG

-2341 PKRLING
+2341 PKRMING

-2414 HQRPDLTADRFV
+2414 HQRPDLTAERFV

-2479 HEGVREAFVIDREGP
+2479 HEVVREAFVIDREGP
-2494 VSRQLIGYVVPRDPL
+2494 VSRQLVGYVVPRDPL

-2514 LREALTAHLR
+2514 LRDALTSHLR

-2545 PNGKLDRQGLPAPQ
+2545 PNGKLDRQGLPAPE
-2559 ATRQHHDHVAPAS
+2559 ATRQSQDQVAAAS
-2572 PAEALLVEIWQEL
+2572 PAEALLVDIWQDL
-2585 LGLESVGVTENFFE
+2585 LGLDSVGVTENFFE

-2619 KFSPKQLF
+2619 VFSPKQLF

-2638 AGSREA
+2638 ASSREA
-2644 ILIEAP
+2644 ALVEAP
-2650 KVEAFSLVPHID
+2650 KVEAFALVPHID
-2662 IAAREGLQDLYP
+2662 LSAREGLQDLYP
-2674 LSPMQQGMLFHCLDS
+2674 LSPMQQGMLFHCLES
-2689 PELNPYVNQLSVA
+2689 PQLNPYVNQLSVA
-2702 VEGLQVPRFRA
+2702 VDGLQVPRFRA

-2718 VERHEV
+2718 IKRHEV

-2737 PLQAVFAEVELPIE
+2737 PLQAVFASIELPIE
-2751 ELDWRERSDT
+2751 ELDWRDRTDT
-2761 EQALGELAAAE
+2761 DQALSELAAAE

-2782 PLMRFNLVRLGEDR
+2782 PLMRFVLVRLGEER

-2813 SRLLGDMLRLYH
+2813 SRLLGEMLRLYH
-2825 NDSLAPLTGRYAD
+2825 HDSLPAQTGRYAD

-2845 QDGVQ
+2845 QDEAQ
-2850 AEGFWRER
+2850 AESFWRER
-2858 LALLEEPT
+2858 LASLEAPT
-2866 ILAKASGAAGSG
+2866 ILATASGAEGAG

-2883 SNLDAEATRKLHT
+2883 SDLDAEATRKLHS

-2957 TLDPQQPLGEWL
+2957 TLDPQQTLGEWL
-2969 RDLQDYNLMVR
+2969 RDLQDYNLAVR

-2987 SDIQRWAGQGGQGLF
+2987 SDVQRWAGQGGQGLF

-3010 HPVDRAFKG
+3010 HPVDRALKG

-3037 FPMDLMVSANE
+3037 FPMDLMVSANDQ
-3048 EGLEVEYLFL
+3048 GLEVEYLYL
-3058 RDRFSD
+3058 RDRFSEQ
-3064 VEVERIRAQLEGL
+3064 EVQRIRAQMEGL
-3077 LRALPEDAS
+3077 LQALPEDAD

-3092 GLPQARMSLPQVS
+3092 GLPPARLSLPQACS
-3105 DDTADLL
+3105 DNTDLL
-3112 QSFNQHVKAQPQ
+3112 HSFNQHVLIQPQ

-3131 DRQVSY
+3131 DRELSY
-3137 AELEAQANGLAQQ
+3137 ADLEAQANALAQQ
-3150 LIVRG
+3150 LIGLGV
-3155 IGPETL
+3155 GPESM

-3190 LAYPTERLAYLLSDS
+3190 LSYPAERLAYMLSDS

-3213 SNLGDRLTLADS
+3213 SDLGDRLTLADS

-3232 QLSVADNVACPV
+3232 QLSVAGSAECPV
-3244 SHPLPGHLA
+3244 IEPLPGHLA

-3258 SGSTGQPKGVAVA
+3258 SGSTGQPKGVAVE
-3271 RGPIARHCRSIVERY
+3271 RGPIARHCRGIIDLY

-3310 SVMLAGGSL
+3310 SVLLAGGSL
-3319 VIRDDN
+3319 VIREDN
-3325 LWTPEQTL
+3325 LWTPEHTL
-3333 EVLQR
+3333 EVLHR
-3338 HGVTVACFPPAY
+3338 HSVTVACFPPAY

-3374 DAVPEASFEQV
+3374 DAVPDASFEQV

-3400 TETVVTPLLWRAEVS
+3400 TETVVTPLLWRAQDS
-3415 ETCDAAYAP
+3415 ETCEAAYAP
-3424 IGRGVAGRGLYVL
+3424 IGRGVAGRGLYIL

-3473 FIPDPFAAGGRMYR
+3473 FIADPFEAGGRMYR
-3487 TGDLVRQRD
+3487 TGDLVRQRE

-3527 ECAGVQDAA
+3527 DCAGVQDAA
-3536 VVVHDTPIGKQLVG
+3536 VVVHDTPTGKQLVG
-3550 YVVAL
+3550 YVVAAAA
-3555 GTVGLDRRLKS
+3555 TGLDRRLKADL
-3566 QVQAQLPDYMVPARI
+3566 QAQMPDYMVPARI
-3581 LVLERFPLSANGK
+3581 LVLQRFPLSANGK

-3620 LAAIWQA
+3620 LATIWQE
-3627 VLGMPQVGIDD
+3627 VLGVPQVGIDD

-3660 PELGFE
+3660 PQLGFE
-3666 LKLRDLMQKPSIA
+3666 LKLRDLMQKPCIA
-3679 ELCGYQAAEPA
+3679 ELSGYQAAEPA
-3690 AAAPDPLLALN
+3690 QAPDPLLALN
-3701 SRLAHRPA
+3701 GRVTKVPA

-3746 PHWQDQSLLA
+3746 PQWQDQSLLA
-3756 MAQAYTQRIRAQQAK
+3756 MAQAYAQRIRTQQPE

-3783 ALTQLVAHELEQ
+3783 ALTQLVAHELES
-3795 QGETVAFAGLV
+3795 QGQTVAFAGLV

-3821 DLGDFLKFVLGHSSE
+3821 DLADFLKFVLGQPSV
-3836 EAQALMALHAAGLP
+3836 EAQALIASKAAGLN
-3850 EHQAAAAVI
+3850 EREGAAAVI
-3859 EAALHGS
+3859 EAAMHGG
-3866 NEQAALGAGELTQI
+3866 NGHAALGASELTQI
-3880 FNTGSRLK
+3880 FATGSSLK
-3888 ALALAQLQLPAI
+3888 QLALAQRQLP
-3900 KVTAHRWWVAGRDDE
+3900 KVQVSAHRWWVAGREDE

-3928 DRLLAGGHYELL
+3928 DRLLVGGHYELL
-3940 RGDELLDDLELQL
+3940 RGDELLDDLEQL
-3953 ECTLAIA
+3953 LERRPAIA

>member
-1 MEHTTAQR
+1 MEHSTASR
-9 IASRFAG
+9 IATRFAG
-16 LPAAKRREFLSRMQE
+16 LPADKRREFLSKMQE

-37 QLPIPPALEAQTRFE
+37 QLPIPPGAGPQATFE
-52 LSYAQQ
+52 MSYAQQ

-66 DPHSSA
+66 DPQSSA
-72 YNIPAALRLYGPLD
+72 YNIPAALRLQGPLN
-86 VPALQHSFDVLLE
+86 VAALQQSFDALLE

-104 RSRFVEDDGKVLQT
+104 RSRFVEDDGQVLQT
-118 LAPYTSLPIERI
+118 LATFTTLPIEQH
-130 DLRGKPESLR
+130 DLSGEPEAQRFAS
-140 LDLAMHS
+140 AMQK
-147 VEQDIARPFDLQQ
+147 VEQEIARPFDLQH
-160 GPLLRVSLLQLDAE
+160 GPLLRVSLLQLAFD
-174 DHVLLLTLHHIVTD
+174 DHVLVLTLHHIVTD

-202 YAAHCQGQ
+202 YAAHCQGRSAQ
-210 EAVLEALPIQY
+210 LQALPIEY
-221 SDYALWQ
+221 SDYAAWQ

-235 ELERQLNWWRDTLG
+235 ELERQLDWWRARLG
-249 SEQPLLELPTD
+249 TEQPLLELPTD

-280 TLASGLM
+280 DLASGLM
-287 TLARQHGVTPFMLL
+287 TLAKRRGVTPFMLL

-314 QSDLRVGVPIAN
+314 QADLRIGVPIGN

-341 TQVMRAELDGRQPFS
+341 TQVMRAELDGRLPFTE
-356 QLLDQTRAAAL
+356 LLDQTRAFAL
-367 DAQAYQDLPFE
+367 DAQDYQDLPFE

-400 NHQQARPAGAS
+400 NHQQAKPAAVS
-411 GVLAGLRVEPLRGTA
+411 GLLAGLRVEALNATA

-439 QGDLLFA
+439 QGDKLFA

-461 HFSRHWR
+461 HLARHWR

-476 NPQSPLAE
+476 NPQTPLAE
-484 LPLLDADECLRILD
+484 LPLLEADERLRILD
-498 DLNHTAQAYPGE
+498 DLNDTAQVYPGE
-510 VCVQRHIEQRVV
+510 VCVQRHFEERVV
-522 ENGEATALVFQG
+522 ENPQATALVFLG
-534 QSLSYAELNQRAN
+534 QSLSYAELNLRAN

-552 LRAEG
+552 LRAQG
-557 VGPEVLVGIACDRS
+557 VGPEVIVGIACDRS
-571 FEMVVGLLAILK
+571 LEMVVGLLAILK

-594 YPLDRLSYMI
+594 YPLDRLGYMI
-604 EDSGIALLLTQEH
+604 EDSGITLLLTQEH
-617 LLEQLPTPDS
+617 LLAQLPTPDT
-627 VRTLCLQ
+627 VRTLCLHGD
-634 AAGDWLGELPG
+634 ADWLSELPG
-645 TDLPNLA
+645 SDLPNLA
-652 VAENLAYVIYTSGS
+652 VAENLAYMIYTSGS

-674 NRHVALQNR
+674 NRHVALHNR
-683 LQWMQQAYD
+683 IEWMQAAYD
-692 LQPADRVLQKTPFSF
+692 LQPSDRVLQKTPFSF

-738 ARLIVEQAITTLH
+738 AALIVEQAITTLH
-751 FVPSMLAAFIGADE
+751 FVPSMLSAFIAADE
-765 ALACTSLQRI
+765 ALACTTLTRI

-836 CVLDSELQ
+836 YILDSELQ

-892 LARYRADGAIEYC
+892 LARYRADGAIDYC

-927 LQEHAQ
+927 LQEHAE
-933 VQEAVVLAVD
+933 VQEAVVLALD
-943 GPGGKQLVAYIV
+943 GTNGKQLVAYVV
-955 PRERALI
+955 PQDRALVGT
-962 SADAGQQGVW
+962 DAEQQGAW

-977 AHLLTS
+977 SHLLVS
-983 LPDYMVPAQTVMIEQ
+983 LPDYMVPAQTVLIEY

-1017 QVSQRAFE
+1017 PVSQRTFE
-1025 APRSEHEQVLAQ
+1025 APRSEHERVLAQ
-1037 IWQEVLG
+1037 IWQDVLG

-1088 LQALAAV
+1088 LKALASV

-1100 APLAQQG
+1100 APVAQQG
-1107 PVYGLQKLTPIQRWF
+1107 PVDGVQKLTPIQRWF
-1122 FDEPIAQ
+1122 FEEPIPQ

-1142 EPLELPR
+1142 ETLELPR
-1149 LQAALQRLLKQHDAL
+1149 LQGALQRVLKQHDAL
-1164 RLRFSQQAPRVT
+1164 RLRFSQVDGQ
-1176 DAANPCGS
+1176 
-1184 EPAREGGGAGDL
+1184 
-1196 HVAGAELI
+1196 
-1204 ASRLAATEWSAR
+1204 WSAR
-1216 YVGADSADVVD
+1216 YVGADSADVID

-1240 ESVCDQA
+1240 ESVCDEA

-1256 PLLRVALIAQADGTQ
+1256 PLLRVALIAQADGSQ

-1291 EDLQAAYQGQELPA
+1291 EDLQAAYQGAELPP
-1305 KTSSFQAW
+1305 KTSAFQAW
-1313 AEQLDTYARSKAAA
+1313 AEKLDTYARSENAAD
-1327 SELDWWQAQLSL
+1327 ELNWWQAQLAGAS
-1339 GNDLLPAAN
+1339 DSLPAAN
-1348 PQASQAGHL
+1348 AQASQAGHL
-1357 RQGVSIGLDREHTRQ
+1357 RRGVSIGLDRVQTTQ
-1372 LLQLAP
+1372 LLQQAP
-1378 ATYRTQVNDLLLTA
+1378 AIYRTQVNDLLLTA
-1392 LARTLSRWTGHP
+1392 LARTLSRWTGHE

-1430 FSSLFPVCLT
+1430 FSSLFPVRLT
-1440 PTADLPGSIKA
+1440 PAADLGDSIKA
-1451 IKQQLREIPG
+1451 IKQQLRDIPG
-1461 KGMGYGLLR
+1461 KGLGYGLLR
-1470 YMGDASAQAALAAL
+1470 YMGDATAQAALAAL

-1493 LGQFDQSFAEEALF
+1493 LGQFDQSFAEDALF
-1507 TPARESSGAAQAA
+1507 TPARESSGAAQSA

-1551 LHEIETLAA
+1551 LREIEALAMD
-1560 NFREELLDLID
+1560 FRAELLALID
-1571 HCLSDGAGGVTPA
+1571 HCLSEGAGGVTPA
-1584 DFPLARLSQAQL
+1584 DFPLARLSQEQL

-1603 AQIEDL
+1603 AQIEDV

-1639 AHGLDAERLGRAW
+1639 ARGLDAERLGRAW
-1652 QAVLDN
+1652 QAVLDS
-1658 HGILRSSFHFPDGF
+1658 HAILRSSFHFPEGF

-1678 VHRHLQLPMT
+1678 VHRHLQLPLT
-1688 CLDWRG
+1688 CLDWRN
-1694 RSDQAEALAQL
+1694 RDDQAEALAQL
-1705 IDSERLQLDPTRAP
+1705 IDSERLQLDSTRAP

-1725 VRLEGERQQLIYTH
+1725 VRLDDERQQLVYTH

-1762 QDVQAPTGRF
+1762 QEVQAPTGRF

-1785 ADEAFWRE
+1785 ADELFWRE
-1793 QLATLD
+1793 QLASFD
-1799 NPTLLAQSLAHGGSK
+1799 NPTLLAQSLANVDSK
-1814 NLSTAE
+1814 AHAG

-1836 SEFAR
+1836 SDFAR
-1841 QQKITLNTLV
+1841 QQKVTLNTLV

-1896 VISRPDAV
+1896 VISSPDAL
-1904 ESVGQWLIRLQAQNL
+1904 ESVEQWLNRLQAQNL
-1919 ELRGHEFTALGD
+1919 ELREHEFTALGD

-1953 PVADALQ
+1953 PVAEALQ
-1960 QSAPAGLSF
+1960 QGAPAGLSF

-1986 TAESQLSLNWSYQCA
+1986 TAENQISLNWSYQCS
-2001 HFNSEGIVRMSEH
+2001 HFSSMAIARMSEH
-2014 LAALLTA
+2014 LAALLAA
-2021 MVAAPQAAL
+2021 MVATPQAAL

-2036 SSPERAQQLIEWNP
+2036 TAPERTQQLLEWNP
-2050 AFTAAQNPLCV
+2050 PFTAQENPLCV
-2061 HQLIEAQAF
+2061 HQLIEAQAV
-2070 IRPHATAL
+2070 IRPDATAL
-2078 IFNDL
+2078 IFNEL
-2083 ELSFDQLNRRANQ
+2083 QLSFDQLNRRANR
-2096 LAHRLRALG
+2096 LAHHLRGRG

-2141 AYPTE
+2141 AYPAE
-2146 RLRYLMQDSGI
+2146 RLRYLMDDSGI
-2157 ALMISQS
+2157 SLLISQS
-2164 RLREKLPLPEGLPV
+2164 WLREKLPLPEGLAV
-2178 LEIDREPLESLADSN
+2178 LEIDRQALEGVAESN
-2193 PINLTCGEN
+2193 PVNLTCGEN

-2288 KHGITIACFTPTYLS
+2288 KHGITIACFTPTYLG

-2414 HQRPDLTADRFV
+2414 HQRPDLTAERFV

-2469 LGEIEACLLE
+2469 LGEIEACLME

-2494 VSRQLIGYVVPRDPL
+2494 VSRQLVGYVVPRDPL

-2514 LREALTAHLR
+2514 LHEALTGHLR

-2545 PNGKLDRQGLPAPQ
+2545 PNGKLDRQGLPAPE
-2559 ATRQHHDHVAPAS
+2559 ATRQQQDQVAAAS

-2585 LGLESVGVTENFFE
+2585 LGLDSVGVTENFFE

-2619 KFSPKQLF
+2619 VFSPKQLF

-2638 AGSREA
+2638 ASRRETA
-2644 ILIEAP
+2644 LVEAP
-2650 KVEAFSLVPHID
+2650 TVEAFALVPHID
-2662 IAAREGLQDLYP
+2662 VTAREGLQDLYP
-2674 LSPMQQGMLFHCLDS
+2674 LSPMQQGMLFHCLES
-2689 PELNPYVNQLSVA
+2689 PQLNPYVNQLSVA
-2702 VEGLQVPRFRA
+2702 VDGLQVPRFRA

-2718 VERHEV
+2718 IERHEV

-2737 PLQAVFAEVELPIE
+2737 PLQAVFASVELPIE
-2751 ELDWRERSDT
+2751 ELDWRDRSDT
-2761 EQALGELAAAE
+2761 EQALSELAAAE

-2782 PLMRFNLVRLGEDR
+2782 PLMRFVLVRLGEDR
-2796 YQMIWI
+2796 YQMVWI

-2813 SRLLGDMLRLYH
+2813 SRLLGEMLRLYH
-2825 NDSLAPLTGRYAD
+2825 HDSLPALTGRYAD

-2845 QDGVQ
+2845 QDEAQ

-2858 LALLEEPT
+2858 LASLEAPT
-2866 ILAKASGAAGSG
+2866 ILATASGASGSG

-2883 SNLDAEATRKLHT
+2883 SDLDAQATRKLHS

-2969 RDLQDYNLMVR
+2969 RELQDYNLAVR

-2987 SDIQRWAGQGGQGLF
+2987 SDVQRWAGQGGQGLF

-3010 HPVDRAFKG
+3010 HPVDRALRG

-3037 FPMDLMVSANE
+3037 FPMDLMVSAND
-3048 EGLEVEYLFL
+3048 EGLEVEYLYL
-3058 RDRFSD
+3058 RDRFSEQ
-3064 VEVERIRAQLEGL
+3064 EVERIRAQLEGL
-3077 LRALPEDAS
+3077 LRTLPEDAD

-3092 GLPQARMSLPQVS
+3092 GLPEARLSLPQASS
-3105 DDTADLL
+3105 DNTDLL
-3112 QSFNQHVKAQPQ
+3112 HSFNQHVRSQPQ
-3124 KIALICE
+3124 KVALICE
-3131 DRQVSY
+3131 DREVSY
-3137 AELEAQANGLAQQ
+3137 ADLDAQANGLAQQ
-3150 LIVRG
+3150 LIARG
-3155 IGPETL
+3155 IVAESM

-3190 LAYPTERLAYLLSDS
+3190 LSYPAERLAYMLSDS
-3205 AASLLLCD
+3205 AASLLICD
-3213 SNLGDRLTLADS
+3213 SDLGERLALADS
-3225 PPRLLLD
+3225 PARLVLD
-3232 QLSVADNVACPV
+3232 QVNVVDSIACPV
-3244 SHPLPGHLA
+3244 SNPLPGHLA

-3258 SGSTGQPKGVAVA
+3258 SGSTGQPKGVAVE
-3271 RGPIARHCRSIVERY
+3271 RGPIARHCRGIIDLY

-3310 SVMLAGGSL
+3310 SVLLAGGSL
-3319 VIRDDN
+3319 VIREDN
-3325 LWTPEQTL
+3325 LWTPEHTL
-3333 EVLQR
+3333 EVLHR
-3338 HGVTVACFPPAY
+3338 HSVTVACFPPAY

-3374 DAVPEASFEQV
+3374 DAVPDASFEQV
-3385 KRALRPQRLVNGYGP
+3385 KRALRAQRLVNGYGP
-3400 TETVVTPLLWRAEVS
+3400 TETVVTPLLWRAEAS
-3415 ETCDAAYAP
+3415 ETCEAAYAP
-3424 IGRGVAGRGLYVL
+3424 IGRGVAGRGLYIL

-3473 FIPDPFAAGGRMYR
+3473 FIPDPFEAGGRMYR
-3487 TGDLVRQRD
+3487 TGDLVRQRE

-3527 ECAGVQDAA
+3527 DCVGVQDAA
-3536 VVVHDTPIGKQLVG
+3536 VVVHDTPTGKQLVG
-3550 YVVAL
+3550 YVVA
-3555 GTVGLDRRLKS
+3555 TTAAGLDRRLKAEL
-3566 QVQAQLPDYMVPARI
+3566 QAQLPDYMVPARI
-3581 LVLERFPLSANGK
+3581 LVLERFALSANGK

-3620 LAAIWQA
+3620 LATIWQE
-3627 VLGMPQVGIDD
+3627 VLGVPQVGIDD

-3660 PELGFE
+3660 PQLGFE
-3666 LKLRDLMQKPSIA
+3666 LKLRDLMQKPCIA
-3679 ELCGYQAAEPA
+3679 ELSGYQAAEST
-3690 AAAPDPLLALN
+3690 AAPDPLLALN
-3701 SRLAHRPA
+3701 GRVASVPA

-3746 PHWQDQSLLA
+3746 PLWQDESLSS
-3756 MAQAYTQRIRAQQAK
+3756 MAQAYAQRIRAQQPE

-3783 ALTQLVAHELEQ
+3783 ALTQLVAHELES
-3795 QGETVAFAGLV
+3795 QGQTVAFAGLV

-3812 TAEAGNWRE
+3812 TAQAGDWRE
-3821 DLGDFLKFVLGHSSE
+3821 DLVDFLKFVLGQPSV
-3836 EAQALMALHAAGLP
+3836 EAQALIASKTPGLN
-3850 EHQAAAAVI
+3850 EREGAAAVI
-3859 EAALHGS
+3859 EAAMHGA
-3866 NEQAALGAGELTQI
+3866 NGHAALGASELTQL
-3880 FNTGSRLK
+3880 FATGSSLK
-3888 ALALAQLQLPAI
+3888 QLALSQRQLP
-3900 KVTAHRWWVAGRDDE
+3900 KVQVSAHRWWVAGRDDE

-3940 RGDELLDDLELQL
+3940 RSDELLDNLKHLLER
-3953 ECTLAIA
+3953 TPTTA

>member
-1 MEHTTAQR
+1 MEHTTAMR
-9 IASRFAG
+9 IATRFAG
-16 LPAAKRREFLSRMQE
+16 LPADKRREFLTRMQE

-37 QLPIPPALEAQTRFE
+37 QLPIPPATEPQASFE

-58 RQWFLWQL
+58 RQWFLWQI
-66 DPHSSA
+66 DQQGSA
-72 YNIPAALRLYGPLD
+72 YNIPAVLRLHGALNLA
-86 VPALQHSFDVLLE
+86 ALQQSFDVLLE

-104 RSRFVEDDGKVLQT
+104 RSRFVEDDGQVMQT
-118 LAPYTSLPIERI
+118 LASCASLSIEQH
-130 DLRGKPESLR
+130 DLRDLPQPFES
-140 LDLAMHS
+140 AMKE
-147 VEQDIARPFDLQQ
+147 VEAHIARPFDLQH
-160 GPLLRVSLLQLDAE
+160 GPLLRVSLLQLDFD
-174 DHVLLLTLHHIVTD
+174 DHVLVLTLHHIVTD

-210 EAVLEALPIQY
+210 SAELEALPIQY
-221 SDYALWQ
+221 SDYAAWQ
-228 RRWMEAG
+228 KRWMEAG
-235 ELERQLNWWRDTLG
+235 ELERQLNWWKEKLG

-267 SQRGARLDFALDA
+267 SQQGARLDFALDNA
-280 TLASGLM
+280 LSSGLM
-287 TLARQHGVTPFMLL
+287 ALAKQRGVTPFMLL

-314 QSDLRVGVPIAN
+314 QSDLRIGVPIGN
-326 RNRAETRGLIGFFVN
+326 RNRTETRGLIGFFVN
-341 TQVMRAELDGRQPFS
+341 TQVMRAELDGRLAFDK
-356 QLLDQTRAAAL
+356 LLEQTRAASL

-400 NHQQARPAGAS
+400 NHQQARPAAVS
-411 GVLAGLRVEPLRGTA
+411 GLLAGLRVEALNATA
-426 HTTQFDLQLDTQE
+426 PTTQFDLQLDTQE
-439 QGDLLFA
+439 EGDNLFA

-461 HFSRHWR
+461 CMARHWR

-476 NPQSPLAE
+476 NPQTLIAE
-484 LPLLDADECLRILD
+484 LPLLDADERLRILD
-498 DLNHTAQAYPGE
+498 DLNDTATSYPGE
-510 VCVQRHIEQRVV
+510 VCVQRHFEERVV
-522 ENGEATALVFQG
+522 EDPEATALVFQG
-534 QSLSYAELNQRAN
+534 QSLSYAELNLRAN

-552 LRAEG
+552 LRAQG
-557 VGPEVLVGIACDRS
+557 VGPEVIVGIACERS

-604 EDSGIALLLTQEH
+604 EDSGISLLLTQQH
-617 LLEQLPTPDS
+617 LLAQLPTPDS
-627 VRTLCLQ
+627 VRTLCLHND
-634 AAGDWLGELPG
+634 AHWLSELPG
-645 TDLPNLA
+645 TDPVNLA
-652 VAENLAYVIYTSGS
+652 VAENLAYMIYTSGS

-674 NRHVALQNR
+674 NRHVALHNR
-683 LQWMQQAYD
+683 LEWMQAAYN

-738 ARLIVEQAITTLH
+738 AALIVEQTITTLH
-751 FVPSMLAAFIGADE
+751 FVPSMLQAFIAADE
-765 ALACTSLQRI
+765 AQACTSLTRI

-836 CVLDSELQ
+836 LILDSELQ

-855 LGGVGLARGYHRRG
+855 LGGVGLARGYHSRG

-892 LARYRADGAIEYC
+892 LARYRADGAIDYC

-927 LQEHAQ
+927 LQEHAE
-933 VQEAVVLAVD
+933 VQEAVVLALD
-943 GPGGKQLVAYIV
+943 GPSGKQLVAYVV
-955 PRERALI
+955 PQDRALVM
-962 SADAGQQGVW
+962 ADAGQQGLW
-972 REALK
+972 RETLK
-977 AHLLTS
+977 THLLGS
-983 LPDYMVPAQTVMIEQ
+983 LPDYMVPAQTVLIEQ

-1025 APRSEHEQVLAQ
+1025 APRTAHEQVLAQ
-1037 IWQEVLG
+1037 IWQDVLG

-1107 PVYGLQKLTPIQRWF
+1107 PVDGVQKLTPIQRWF
-1122 FDEPIAQ
+1122 FEEPIPQ

-1142 EPLELPR
+1142 EALDLPR
-1149 LQAALQRLLKQHDAL
+1149 LQGALQRLLKQHDAL
-1164 RLRFSQQAPRVT
+1164 RLRFSQVDGQ
-1176 DAANPCGS
+1176 
-1184 EPAREGGGAGDL
+1184 
-1196 HVAGAELI
+1196 
-1204 ASRLAATEWSAR
+1204 WSAR
-1216 YVGADSADVVD
+1216 YVGADSADVID

-1240 ESVCDQA
+1240 ESVCDEA

-1256 PLLRVALIAQADGTQ
+1256 PLLRVALIAQADGSQ

-1291 EDLQAAYQGQELPA
+1291 EDLQAAYHGQELPA
-1305 KTSSFQAW
+1305 KTSAFQAW
-1313 AEQLDTYARSKAAA
+1313 ADKLDAYAHSEGAAN
-1327 SELDWWQAQLSL
+1327 ELSWWQDQLSSAS
-1339 GNDLLPAAN
+1339 DSLPAAN
-1348 PQASQAGHL
+1348 AQASQAGHL
-1357 RQGVSIGLDREHTRQ
+1357 RQGVSIGLDREQTTR
-1372 LLQLAP
+1372 LLQQVP
-1378 ATYRTQVNDLLLTA
+1378 AIYRTQVNDLLLTA
-1392 LARTLSRWTGHP
+1392 LARTLSRWTGNE

-1430 FSSLFPVCLT
+1430 FSSLFPVRLT
-1440 PTADLPGSIKA
+1440 PTADLGGSIKA

-1461 KGMGYGLLR
+1461 KGLGYGLLR
-1470 YMGDASAQAALAAL
+1470 YMGDATAQAALAAL

-1493 LGQFDQSFAEEALF
+1493 LGQFDQSFAEDALF
-1507 TPARESSGAAQAA
+1507 TPAKESSGAAQSA

-1542 WTFSRECFD
+1542 WTFSRECFERS
-1551 LHEIETLAA
+1551 EIETLAA
-1560 NFREELLDLID
+1560 DFRTELLALIE
-1571 HCLSDGAGGVTPA
+1571 HCLSEGAGGVTPA
-1584 DFPLARLSQAQL
+1584 DFPLARLNQAQL
-1596 DGLPVPP
+1596 DSLPVPP

-1618 LLFHSLYESDSGAYV
+1618 LLFHSLYESAAGAYV

-1639 AHGLDAERLGRAW
+1639 ARGLDAERLGRAW

-1658 HGILRSSFHFPDGF
+1658 HAILRSSFHFPEGF
-1672 EAPVQL
+1672 EAPMQL
-1678 VHRHLQLPMT
+1678 VHRQLPLPFS
-1688 CLDWRG
+1688 CLDWRH
-1694 RSDQAEALAQL
+1694 RDDQAQALAQL
-1705 IDSERLQLDPTRAP
+1705 IDSERLQLDPSRAP

-1725 VRLEGERQQLIYTH
+1725 VRLDEERQQLIYTH

-1762 QDVQAPTGRF
+1762 QEVQAPTGRF
-1772 ADYIGW
+1772 ADYVGW
-1778 LQRQDAQ
+1778 LQRQDAE
-1785 ADEAFWRE
+1785 ADELFWRE
-1793 QLATLD
+1793 QLASLD
-1799 NPTLLAQSLAHGGSK
+1799 NPTLLAQSLGYHQR
-1814 NLSTAE
+1814 LSDSE

-1829 VATSQRF
+1829 VATTQRF
-1836 SEFAR
+1836 SDFAR
-1841 QQKITLNTLV
+1841 QQKVTLNTLV

-1896 VISRPDAV
+1896 VISSPDAV
-1904 ESVGQWLIRLQAQNL
+1904 ESVEQWLSRLQAQNL
-1919 ELRGHEFTALGD
+1919 ELREHEFTALGD

-1953 PVADALQ
+1953 PVAEALQ
-1960 QSAPAGLSF
+1960 QGAPAGLSF

-1977 TNFPLTLAA
+1977 TNFPLTIAA
-1986 TAESQLSLNWSYQCA
+1986 TAETRLSLNWSYQCS
-2001 HFNSEGIVRMSEH
+2001 HFSGDAIVRMSEH
-2014 LAALLTA
+2014 LAALLDA
-2021 MVAAPQAAL
+2021 MVAAPQSAL

-2036 SSPERAQQLIEWNP
+2036 TAAERAQQLIEWNP
-2050 AFTAAQNPLCV
+2050 AFTVEQNPLCV
-2061 HQLIEAQAF
+2061 HQLIEAQAE
-2070 IRPHATAL
+2070 IRPDATAL

-2141 AYPTE
+2141 AYPAD
-2146 RLRYLMQDSGI
+2146 RLRYLMEDSGI
-2157 ALMISQS
+2157 SLLVSQS
-2164 RLREKLPLPEGLPV
+2164 WLREKLPLPEGLSV
-2178 LEIDREPLESLADSN
+2178 LDIDCEPLAAMAETN
-2193 PINLTCGEN
+2193 PVNLTCGDN

-2221 AHGPLAMHCLSI
+2221 AHGPLAMHCVKI

-2260 LTPLVFGSAVMPRD
+2260 LTPLVFGAAVMPRD

-2288 KHGITIACFTPTYLS
+2288 KHRITIACFTPTYLG

-2414 HQRPDLTADRFV
+2414 HQRPDLTAERFV

-2431 PGARLYRSGD
+2431 PGGRLYRSGD

-2469 LGEIEACLLE
+2469 LGEIEACLVE
-2479 HEGVREAFVIDREGP
+2479 HQGVREAFVIDREGP
-2494 VSRQLIGYVVPRDPL
+2494 VGRQLVGYVVPRDPL

-2514 LREALTAHLR
+2514 LRDALTAHLR

-2545 PNGKLDRQGLPAPQ
+2545 PNGKLDRQGLPAPE
-2559 ATRQHHDHVAPAS
+2559 ATRQREDQVAAAS
-2572 PAEALLVEIWQEL
+2572 PAEALLVEIWKEL
-2585 LGLESVGVTENFFE
+2585 LGLDSVGVTENFFE

-2614 GQRGL
+2614 GRRGL
-2619 KFSPKQLF
+2619 VFSPKQLF
-2627 EQQTIRALAAV
+2627 EQQTIRALASV
-2638 AGSREA
+2638 ADIREA
-2644 ILIEAP
+2644 AVLEAP
-2650 KVEAFSLVPHID
+2650 KVEAFALVSHID
-2662 IAAREGLQDLYP
+2662 GAAREGLQDLYP

-2689 PELNPYVNQLSVA
+2689 PELNPYVNQLSVE
-2702 VEGLQVPRFRA
+2702 VDGLQVPRFRA
-2713 AWQAL
+2713 AWQSL
-2718 VERHEV
+2718 IERHEV

-2751 ELDWRERSDT
+2751 ELDWRERTNT
-2761 EQALGELAAAE
+2761 EQALHKLAQAE
-2772 QAKGFDLSCP
+2772 QARGFDLSCP
-2782 PLMRFNLVRLGEDR
+2782 PLMRFVLVRLGVDR
-2796 YQMIWI
+2796 YQMIWV

-2813 SRLLGDMLRLYH
+2813 SRLLGEMLRLYH
-2825 NDSLAPLTGRYAD
+2825 HDSLPALTGRYAD

-2845 QDGVQ
+2845 QDAAR

-2858 LALLEEPT
+2858 LALLEAPT

-2883 SNLDAEATRKLHT
+2883 SDLDAEATGKLQR
-2896 FAKRQR
+2896 FARRQR

-2969 RDLQDYNLMVR
+2969 RELQDYNLSVR

-3010 HPVDRAFKG
+3010 HPVDRALKG
-3019 GEEGELRFAEVG
+3019 GEEGELRFADVG

-3037 FPMDLMVSANE
+3037 FPMDLMVSAND
-3048 EGLEVEYLFL
+3048 EGLEVEYLYL

-3077 LRALPEDAS
+3077 LRVLPEDAD

-3092 GLPQARMSLPQVS
+3092 GLPEARLSLPRAC
-3105 DDTADLL
+3105 DDQADLL
-3112 QSFNQHVKAQPQ
+3112 HSFNRNVIAQPQ
-3124 KIALICE
+3124 KIALLCE
-3131 DRQVSY
+3131 DREVSY
-3137 AELEAQANGLAQQ
+3137 AQLEVQANALAQQ
-3150 LIVRG
+3150 LIARG
-3155 IGPETL
+3155 MGAESL

-3190 LAYPTERLAYLLSDS
+3190 LAYPAERLAYMLGDS
-3205 AASLLLCD
+3205 AASLLICD
-3213 SNLGDRLTLADS
+3213 SDLGGRLPLAGS

-3232 QLSVADNVACPV
+3232 QLTVADGAECPV
-3244 SHPLPGHLA
+3244 AKPLPGHLA

-3271 RGPIARHCRSIVERY
+3271 RGPIARHCRGIIDLY
-3286 ELAPRSREL
+3286 ELAPQSREL

-3310 SVMLAGGSL
+3310 SVLLAGGSL
-3319 VIRDDN
+3319 VIREDN

-3333 EVLQR
+3333 QVLHR
-3338 HGVTVACFPPAY
+3338 HNVTVACFPPAY

-3362 NPPAVEVYCFGG
+3362 NPPAVQVYCFGG
-3374 DAVPEASFEQV
+3374 DAVPDASFEQV

-3400 TETVVTPLLWRAEVS
+3400 TETVVTPLLWRAEAS
-3415 ETCDAAYAP
+3415 ESCEAAYAP
-3424 IGRGVAGRGLYVL
+3424 IGRGVAGRGLYIL

-3463 HQRPGMSAER
+3463 HQRPGLSAER
-3473 FIPDPFAAGGRMYR
+3473 FIPDPFEAGGRMYR
-3487 TGDLVRQRD
+3487 TGDLVRQRE

-3536 VVVHDTPIGKQLVG
+3536 VVVHDTPTGKQLVG
-3550 YVVAL
+3550 YVVAM
-3555 GTVGLDRRLKS
+3555 GSNGLDRRLKAEL
-3566 QVQAQLPDYMVPARI
+3566 QAQLPDYMVPARI

-3594 LDRRALPVP
+3594 LDRRALPQP
-3603 EWALGG
+3603 EWAPGG
-3609 YRAPRNALESA
+3609 YRAPRNALETA
-3620 LAAIWQA
+3620 LVAIWQE
-3627 VLGMPQVGIDD
+3627 VLGVPQVGIDD

-3660 PELGFE
+3660 PQLGFE
-3666 LKLRDLMQKPSIA
+3666 LKLRDLMQKPCIA
-3679 ELCGYQAAEPA
+3679 ELSGYQAAETA
-3690 AAAPDPLLALN
+3690 SAPDPLLALN
-3701 SRLAHRPA
+3701 GRVANVPA

-3746 PHWQDQSLLA
+3746 PQWQDESLLT
-3756 MAQAYTQRIRAQQAK
+3756 MAQAYAQRIRAQQPQ

-3783 ALTQLVAHELEQ
+3783 ALTQLVAHELES
-3795 QGETVAFAGLV
+3795 QGQAVAFAGLV

-3812 TAEAGNWRE
+3812 TAEAGDWRE
-3821 DLGDFLKFVLGHSSE
+3821 DLADFLKFVLGQPFE
-3836 EAQALMALHAAGLP
+3836 QAQALIAEKAAGLN
-3850 EHQAAAAVI
+3850 ERKGASAVIAAAM
-3859 EAALHGS
+3859 HGG
-3866 NEQAALGAGELTQI
+3866 NGHAALGASELTQI
-3880 FNTGSRLK
+3880 FATGSALK
-3888 ALALAQLQLPAI
+3888 QLALAQRRLP
-3900 KVTAHRWWVAGRDDE
+3900 KVQVAAHRWWVAGREDE

-3940 RGDELLDDLELQL
+3940 RGDELLGQL
-3953 ECTLAIA
+3953 EDLLEHRLITA